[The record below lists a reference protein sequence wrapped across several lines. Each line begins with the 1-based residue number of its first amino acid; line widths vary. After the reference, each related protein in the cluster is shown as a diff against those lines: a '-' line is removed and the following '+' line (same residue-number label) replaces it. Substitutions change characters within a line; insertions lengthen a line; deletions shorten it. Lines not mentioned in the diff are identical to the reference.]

1 MVTDDI
7 YQLISEHQL
16 APAVKLLGEQMQSH
30 ARIPV
35 ELRDRY
41 YSAKR
46 VLETMLQYLESPIQD
61 PELVANYSYLLRT
74 LYEVT
79 DALRDSE
86 WLAQS
91 SNYEKQAKYYS
102 LLLDNGGLAMV
113 VEQLTLQSNLATV
126 DRPRYDELVKRLTMG
141 LLYTQEWSSEV
152 ASSLDQLDDYVQQ
165 AALTAVTL
173 ALLRSWHWGKLCWL
187 LAKLVETRGEQQTM
201 VRIRAVVGVLLVGE
215 IYNSRLALY
224 EEQLPYTLQQIGEA
238 ITLEEY
244 DMIWSHRLRMKYT
257 PQVVEYVQK
266 LFGRFNSPEF
276 QQRFQEIISSTG
288 DSSEPATFESVFG
301 DEEELLP
308 LVDDVQEGYEALKR
322 LVARGFDVNA
332 FATSSLLQGPFFDDE
347 AHWLVPF
354 DLQHSSLAAV
364 MAQFSNEYQLGED
377 QIMTLLRESI
387 FQQVDIDFYGSIF
400 RISQLPGQ
408 VLQGIS
414 QGVLAME
421 NVINRTPYV
430 RPQERRLLGAEEYTK
445 ALQGYICQLARI
457 YTFIGAKV
465 ATETPFEI
473 RFGKLNPFAQRQ
485 TEELYDKHLE
495 LLRAYCVQT
504 KEYAGE
510 QAAIQFQIMRTTEPE
525 ARAQLMYRLA
535 QTYYEEQKYMQAYF
549 VMQQVP
555 PHLLP
560 GETSPL
566 FIAQVLYR
574 MEQVGLAITLL
585 EKVRQQQSESDK
597 PSLAVLRRLGTLYMK
612 VRLYDKAL
620 PLLLQCEFEDEH
632 PDTLYPM
639 IAWCLLMTQRW
650 DEAKAYASRPVTSY
664 DQLDSDSLELG
675 YKELTPLLPALLTLI
690 GGDLHG
696 TLQAL
701 DKLLA
706 STEEPQQKKLL
717 SVYGECM
724 YDLQQLGVP
733 SHLLELIQTWLHQR
747 INTF

>member
-7 YQLISEHQL
+7 YQLISDHQI
-16 APAVKLLGEQMQSH
+16 AAAVKLLGEQMQSH
-30 ARIPV
+30 VRIPV
-35 ELRDRY
+35 EQRDRY
-41 YSAKR
+41 HSAKR
-46 VLETMLQYLESPIQD
+46 ILETMLQYLESPIQD
-61 PELVANYSYLLRT
+61 PELEANYSYLLRT

-91 SNYEKQAKYYS
+91 PQYEKQANYYS

-113 VEQLTLQSNLATV
+113 VEQLTLQSNLSTV

-141 LLYTQEWSSEV
+141 LLYTQEWSDEV
-152 ASSLDQLDDYVQQ
+152 ASSLDQLDDYIQQ

-173 ALLRSWHWGKLCWL
+173 ALLRTWHWGKLCWL
-187 LAKLVETRGEQQTM
+187 LAKLMETQGEQTM
-201 VRIRAVVGVLLVGE
+201 VRIRTIVGVLLVGE
-215 IYNSRLALY
+215 LYNSRLALY

-257 PQVVEYVQK
+257 SQVVEYVQK

-288 DSSEPATFESVFG
+288 DSTEPATFESVFG

-308 LVDDVQEGYEALKR
+308 LVDDVQDGYEALKR

-332 FATSSLLQGPFFDDE
+332 FATNSLLQGPFFEDE
-347 AHWLVPF
+347 THWLIPF

-421 NVINRTPYV
+421 NVINRTPYI
-430 RPQERRLLGAEEYTK
+430 RPQERRMLAADDYTK

-457 YTFIGAKV
+457 FAFIEAKV
-465 ATETPFEI
+465 AARTPFKML
-473 RFGKLNPFAQRQ
+473 FGQPNPFAQAQ
-485 TEELYDKHLE
+485 SEQLCDKHLD

-510 QAAIQFQIMRTTEPE
+510 QATIQVQLGRTSDPE

-549 VMQQVP
+549 VMQQIP
-555 PHLLP
+555 PQLLP
-560 GETSPL
+560 RDTSPL
-566 FIAQVLYR
+566 FIAQILYR
-574 MEQVGLAITLL
+574 MEQPMLAISLL
-585 EKVRQQQSESDK
+585 EQVRQQAESER
-597 PSLAVLRRLGTLYMK
+597 PSLAISRLLGVLYVKLRT
-612 VRLYDKAL
+612 YDKAL

-632 PDTLYPM
+632 PDTLYPL
-639 IAWCLLMTQRW
+639 IAWCLMMTQRW

-664 DQLDSDSLELG
+664 DQLDKDSLELH
-675 YKELTPLLPALLTLI
+675 YKEFVPLLPVLLTLI
-690 GGDLHG
+690 GGDLQG

-701 DKLLA
+701 GKLL
-706 STEEPQQKKLL
+706 STADEHQQKKLI
-717 SVYGECM
+717 SAYGECV
-724 YDLQQLGVP
+724 YDLMQLGVP
-733 SHLLELIQTWLHQR
+733 SHLLVLIHTWLHQR
-747 INTF
+747 VNTF

>member
-7 YQLISEHQL
+7 YQLISDHQI
-16 APAVKLLGEQMQSH
+16 AAAVKLLGEQMQSH
-30 ARIPV
+30 VRIPV
-35 ELRDRY
+35 EQRDRY
-41 YSAKR
+41 HSAKR
-46 VLETMLQYLESPIQD
+46 ILETMLQYLESPIQD
-61 PELVANYSYLLRT
+61 PELEANYSYLLRT

-91 SNYEKQAKYYS
+91 PQYEKQANYYS

-113 VEQLTLQSNLATV
+113 VEQLTLQSNLSTV

-141 LLYTQEWSSEV
+141 LLYTQEWSDEV
-152 ASSLDQLDDYVQQ
+152 ASSLDQLDDYIQQ

-173 ALLRSWHWGKLCWL
+173 ALLRTWHWGKLCWL
-187 LAKLVETRGEQQTM
+187 LAKLMETQGEQTM
-201 VRIRAVVGVLLVGE
+201 VRIRTVVGVLLVGE
-215 IYNSRLALY
+215 LYNSRLALY

-288 DSSEPATFESVFG
+288 DSTEPATFESVFG

-308 LVDDVQEGYEALKR
+308 LVDDVQDGYEALKR

-332 FATSSLLQGPFFDDE
+332 FATNSLLQGPFFEDE
-347 AHWLVPF
+347 THWLIPF

-377 QIMTLLRESI
+377 QIVTLLRESI

-421 NVINRTPYV
+421 NVINRTPYI
-430 RPQERRLLGAEEYTK
+430 RPQERRMLAADDYTK

-457 YTFIGAKV
+457 FAFIEAKV
-465 ATETPFEI
+465 AARTPFKML
-473 RFGKLNPFAQRQ
+473 FGQPNPFAQAQ
-485 TEELYDKHLE
+485 SEQLCDKHLD

-510 QAAIQFQIMRTTEPE
+510 QATIQVQLGRTSDPE

-549 VMQQVP
+549 VMQQIP
-555 PHLLP
+555 PQLLP
-560 GETSPL
+560 RDTSPL
-566 FIAQVLYR
+566 FIAQILYR
-574 MEQVGLAITLL
+574 MEQPMLAISLL
-585 EKVRQQQSESDK
+585 EQVRQQAEPER
-597 PSLAVLRRLGTLYMK
+597 PSLAISRLLGVLYVKLRT
-612 VRLYDKAL
+612 YDKAL

-632 PDTLYPM
+632 PDTLYPL
-639 IAWCLLMTQRW
+639 IAWCLMMTQRW

-664 DQLDSDSLELG
+664 DQLDKDSLELH
-675 YKELTPLLPALLTLI
+675 YKEFVPLLPVLLTLI
-690 GGDLHG
+690 GGDLQG

-701 DKLLA
+701 GKLLA
-706 STEEPQQKKLL
+706 TADEQQKKLI
-717 SVYGECM
+717 SAYGECV
-724 YDLQQLGVP
+724 YDLMQLGVP
-733 SHLLELIQTWLHQR
+733 SHLLVLIHTWLHQR

>member
-7 YQLISEHQL
+7 YRLISEHQI
-16 APAVKLLGEQMQSH
+16 AQAVKLLGEQMQSH
-30 ARIPV
+30 VRIPV
-35 ELRDRY
+35 EQRDRY
-41 YSAKR
+41 HSAKR
-46 VLETMLQYLESPIQD
+46 ILETMLQYLESPIQD
-61 PELVANYSYLLRT
+61 PELATNYSYLLRT

-79 DALRDSE
+79 DALRDTE
-86 WLAQS
+86 WVAQS
-91 SNYEKQAKYYS
+91 PQYEKQSNYYA

-141 LLYTQEWSSEV
+141 LLYTQEWSDEV
-152 ASSLDQLDDYVQQ
+152 ASALDQLDDYIQQ

-187 LAKLVETRGEQQTM
+187 LAKLMETRGEQTM

-215 IYNSRLALY
+215 LYSSRLALY
-224 EEQLPYTLQQIGEA
+224 EEQLPYKPQQIGEA

-288 DSSEPATFESVFG
+288 DSEEPATFESVFG

-308 LVDDVQEGYEALKR
+308 LVGDVQEGYEALKR

-332 FATSSLLQGPFFDDE
+332 FATSSLLQGPFFEDE

-354 DLQHSSLAAV
+354 DLQHSSLGAV
-364 MAQFSNEYQLGED
+364 MAQFSNEYQIGED

-421 NVINRTPYV
+421 NVINRTPYI
-430 RPQERRLLGAEEYTK
+430 RPQERRTLEADDYTK

-457 YTFIGAKV
+457 FTFIEAKV
-465 ATETPFEI
+465 AAKTPFMMH
-473 RFGKLNPFAQRQ
+473 FGQPNPFAQAQ
-485 TEELYDKHLE
+485 SEQLCDKHLD

-510 QAAIQFQIMRTTEPE
+510 QAAIQFQLGRTSEPE

-549 VMQQVP
+549 VMQQIP
-555 PHLLP
+555 PQLLS
-560 GETSPL
+560 GDTSPL
-566 FIAQVLYR
+566 FIAQILYR
-574 MEQVGLAITLL
+574 MEQPMLAISLL
-585 EKVRQQQSESDK
+585 EQVRQQADPER
-597 PSLAVLRRLGTLYMK
+597 PSLAISRLLGVLYVKLRI
-612 VRLYDKAL
+612 YDKAL

-632 PDTLYPM
+632 PDTLYPL
-639 IAWCLLMTQRW
+639 IAWCLMMTQRW
-650 DEAKAYASRPVTSY
+650 EEAKAYASRSVTSY
-664 DQLDSDSLELG
+664 DQLGKDSLELQ
-675 YKELTPLLPALLTLI
+675 YKEFVPLLPALFTLV
-690 GGDLHG
+690 GGDLQG

-701 DKLLA
+701 GKLLA
-706 STEEPQQKKLL
+706 SADEQQQKRFI
-717 SVYGECM
+717 SAYGECM
-724 YDLQQLGVP
+724 YDLRQLGIP
-733 SHLLELIQTWLHQR
+733 SHLLELIQTWIHQR

>member
-7 YQLISEHQL
+7 YQLISEHQI
-16 APAVKLLGEQMQSH
+16 AQAVKLLGEQMQSH
-30 ARIPV
+30 VRIPV
-35 ELRDRY
+35 EQRDRY
-41 YSAKR
+41 HSAKR
-46 VLETMLQYLESPIQD
+46 ILETMLQYLESPIQD
-61 PELVANYSYLLRT
+61 PELATNYSYLLRT

-79 DALRDSE
+79 DALRDTE
-86 WLAQS
+86 WVAQS
-91 SNYEKQAKYYS
+91 PQYEKQSNYYA

-141 LLYTQEWSSEV
+141 LLYTQEWSDEV
-152 ASSLDQLDDYVQQ
+152 ATSLDQLDDYIQQ

-187 LAKLVETRGEQQTM
+187 LAKLMETRGEQTM

-215 IYNSRLALY
+215 LYSSRLALY
-224 EEQLPYTLQQIGEA
+224 EEQLPYKPQQVGEA

-288 DSSEPATFESVFG
+288 DSEEPATFESVFG

-308 LVDDVQEGYEALKR
+308 LVGDVQEGYEALKR

-332 FATSSLLQGPFFDDE
+332 FATSSLLQGPFFEDE

-354 DLQHSSLAAV
+354 DLQHSSLGAV

-421 NVINRTPYV
+421 NVINRTPYI
-430 RPQERRLLGAEEYTK
+430 RPQERRTLEAEDYTK

-457 YTFIGAKV
+457 FTFIEAKV
-465 ATETPFEI
+465 AAKTPFMMH
-473 RFGKLNPFAQRQ
+473 FGQPNPFAQAQ
-485 TEELYDKHLE
+485 SEQLCDKHLD

-510 QAAIQFQIMRTTEPE
+510 QAAIQFQLGRTSEPE

-549 VMQQVP
+549 VMQQIP
-555 PHLLP
+555 PQLLS
-560 GETSPL
+560 GDTSPL
-566 FIAQVLYR
+566 FIAQILYR
-574 MEQVGLAITLL
+574 MEQPMLAISLL
-585 EKVRQQQSESDK
+585 EQVRQQADPEK
-597 PSLAVLRRLGTLYMK
+597 PSLAISRLLGVLYVKLRI
-612 VRLYDKAL
+612 YDKAL

-632 PDTLYPM
+632 PDTLYPL
-639 IAWCLLMTQRW
+639 IAWCLMMTQRW
-650 DEAKAYASRPVTSY
+650 EEAKAYASRPVTSY
-664 DQLDSDSLELG
+664 DQLGKDSLELQ
-675 YKELTPLLPALLTLI
+675 YKEFVPLLPALFTLV
-690 GGDLHG
+690 GGDLQG

-701 DKLLA
+701 GKLLA
-706 STEEPQQKKLL
+706 SADEQQQMRFI
-717 SVYGECM
+717 SAYGECM
-724 YDLQQLGVP
+724 YDLRQLGVP

>member
-7 YQLISEHQL
+7 YRLISEHQI
-16 APAVKLLGEQMQSH
+16 AQAVKLLGEQMQSH
-30 ARIPV
+30 VRIPV
-35 ELRDRY
+35 EQRDRY
-41 YSAKR
+41 HSAKR
-46 VLETMLQYLESPIQD
+46 ILETMLQYLESPIQD
-61 PELVANYSYLLRT
+61 PELATNYSYLLRT

-79 DALRDSE
+79 DALRDTE
-86 WLAQS
+86 WVAQS
-91 SNYEKQAKYYS
+91 PQYEKQSNYYA

-126 DRPRYDELVKRLTMG
+126 DRSRYDELVKRLTMG
-141 LLYTQEWSSEV
+141 LLYTQEWSDEV
-152 ASSLDQLDDYVQQ
+152 ATALDQLDDYIQQ

-187 LAKLVETRGEQQTM
+187 LAKLMETRGEQTM
-201 VRIRAVVGVLLVGE
+201 VRIRSVVGVLLVGE
-215 IYNSRLALY
+215 LYSSRLALY
-224 EEQLPYTLQQIGEA
+224 EEQLPYKPQQIGEA

-288 DSSEPATFESVFG
+288 DSTEPATFESVFG

-308 LVDDVQEGYEALKR
+308 LVGDVQEGYEALKR

-332 FATSSLLQGPFFDDE
+332 FATSSLLQGPFFEDE
-347 AHWLVPF
+347 THWLVPF
-354 DLQHSSLAAV
+354 DLQLSSLGAV

-421 NVINRTPYV
+421 NVINRTPYI
-430 RPQERRLLGAEEYTK
+430 RPQERRTLEADDYTK

-457 YTFIGAKV
+457 FTFIEAKV
-465 ATETPFEI
+465 AAKTPFMMH
-473 RFGKLNPFAQRQ
+473 FGQPNPFAQAQ
-485 TEELYDKHLE
+485 SEQLCDKHLD

-510 QAAIQFQIMRTTEPE
+510 QAAIQFQLGRTSEPE

-549 VMQQVP
+549 VMQQIP
-555 PHLLP
+555 PQLLS
-560 GETSPL
+560 GDTSPL
-566 FIAQVLYR
+566 FIAQILYR
-574 MEQVGLAITLL
+574 MEQPMLAISLL
-585 EKVRQQQSESDK
+585 EQVRQQADPER
-597 PSLAVLRRLGTLYMK
+597 PSLAISRLLGVLYVKLRI
-612 VRLYDKAL
+612 YDKAL

-632 PDTLYPM
+632 PDTLYPL
-639 IAWCLLMTQRW
+639 IAWCLMMTQRW
-650 DEAKAYASRPVTSY
+650 EEAKAYASRSVTSY
-664 DQLDSDSLELG
+664 DQLGKDSLELQ
-675 YKELTPLLPALLTLI
+675 YKEFVPLLPALFTLV
-690 GGDLHG
+690 GGDLQG

-701 DKLLA
+701 GKLLA
-706 STEEPQQKKLL
+706 SADEQQQRRFI
-717 SVYGECM
+717 SAYGECM
-724 YDLQQLGVP
+724 YDLRQLGVP

>member
-7 YQLISEHQL
+7 YQLISDHQI
-16 APAVKLLGEQMQSH
+16 AAAVKLLGEQMQSH
-30 ARIPV
+30 VRIPV
-35 ELRDRY
+35 EQRDRY
-41 YSAKR
+41 HSAKR
-46 VLETMLQYLESPIQD
+46 ILETMLQYLESPIQD
-61 PELVANYSYLLRT
+61 PELEANYSYLLRT

-91 SNYEKQAKYYS
+91 PQYEKQANYYS

-113 VEQLTLQSNLATV
+113 VEQLTLQSNLSTV

-141 LLYTQEWSSEV
+141 LLYTQEWSDEV
-152 ASSLDQLDDYVQQ
+152 ASSLDQLDDYIQQ

-173 ALLRSWHWGKLCWL
+173 ALLRTWHWGKLCWL
-187 LAKLVETRGEQQTM
+187 LAKLMETRGEQTM

-215 IYNSRLALY
+215 LYNSRLALY

-244 DMIWSHRLRMKYT
+244 DMSWSHRLRMKYT

-288 DSSEPATFESVFG
+288 DSTEPATFESVFG

-308 LVDDVQEGYEALKR
+308 LVDDVQDGYEALKR

-332 FATSSLLQGPFFDDE
+332 FATNSLLQGPFFEDE
-347 AHWLVPF
+347 THWLIPF

-421 NVINRTPYV
+421 NVINRTPYI
-430 RPQERRLLGAEEYTK
+430 RPQERRMLAADDYTK

-457 YTFIGAKV
+457 FAFIEAKV
-465 ATETPFEI
+465 AARTPFKML
-473 RFGKLNPFAQRQ
+473 FGQPNPFAQAQ
-485 TEELYDKHLE
+485 SEQLCDKHLD

-510 QAAIQFQIMRTTEPE
+510 QATIQVQLGRTSDPE

-549 VMQQVP
+549 VMQQIP
-555 PHLLP
+555 PQLLP
-560 GETSPL
+560 RDTSPL
-566 FIAQVLYR
+566 FIAQILYR
-574 MEQVGLAITLL
+574 MEQPMLATSLL
-585 EKVRQQQSESDK
+585 EQVRQQAEPEK
-597 PSLAVLRRLGTLYMK
+597 PSLAILRLLGVLYVKLRT
-612 VRLYDKAL
+612 YDKAL

-632 PDTLYPM
+632 PDTLYPL
-639 IAWCLLMTQRW
+639 IAWCLMMTQRW

-664 DQLDSDSLELG
+664 DQLDKDSLELH
-675 YKELTPLLPALLTLI
+675 YKEFVPLLPVLLTLI
-690 GGDLHG
+690 GGDLQG

-701 DKLLA
+701 GKLL
-706 STEEPQQKKLL
+706 STADEHQQKKLI
-717 SVYGECM
+717 SAYGECV
-724 YDLQQLGVP
+724 YDLMQLGVP
-733 SHLLELIQTWLHQR
+733 SHLLVLIHTWLHQR

>member
-7 YQLISEHQL
+7 YWLISEHQI
-16 APAVKLLGEQMQSH
+16 AQAVKLLGEQMQSH
-30 ARIPV
+30 VRIPV
-35 ELRDRY
+35 EQRDRY
-41 YSAKR
+41 HSAKR
-46 VLETMLQYLESPIQD
+46 ILETMLQYLESPIQD
-61 PELVANYSYLLRT
+61 PELVTNYSYLLRT

-79 DALRDSE
+79 DVLRDTE
-86 WLAQS
+86 WVAQS
-91 SNYEKQAKYYS
+91 PQYEKQSNYYA

-141 LLYTQEWSSEV
+141 LLYTQEWSDEV
-152 ASSLDQLDDYVQQ
+152 ATALDQLDDYIQQ

-187 LAKLVETRGEQQTM
+187 LAKLMETRGEQTM

-215 IYNSRLALY
+215 LYSSRLALY
-224 EEQLPYTLQQIGEA
+224 EEQLPYKPQQIGEA

-288 DSSEPATFESVFG
+288 DSEEPATFESVFG

-308 LVDDVQEGYEALKR
+308 LVGDVQEGYEALKR

-332 FATSSLLQGPFFDDE
+332 FATSSLLQGPFFEDE

-354 DLQHSSLAAV
+354 DLQHSSLGAV

-421 NVINRTPYV
+421 NVINRTPYI
-430 RPQERRLLGAEEYTK
+430 RPQERRTLEADDYTK

-457 YTFIGAKV
+457 FTFIEAKV
-465 ATETPFEI
+465 AAKTPFMMH
-473 RFGKLNPFAQRQ
+473 FGQPNPFAQAQ
-485 TEELYDKHLE
+485 SEQLCDKHLD

-510 QAAIQFQIMRTTEPE
+510 QAAIQFQLGRTSEPE

-549 VMQQVP
+549 VMQQIP
-555 PHLLP
+555 PQLLS
-560 GETSPL
+560 GDTSPL
-566 FIAQVLYR
+566 FIAQILYR
-574 MEQVGLAITLL
+574 MEQPMLAISLL
-585 EKVRQQQSESDK
+585 EQVRQQADPEK
-597 PSLAVLRRLGTLYMK
+597 PSLAISRLLGVLYVKLRI
-612 VRLYDKAL
+612 YDKAL

-632 PDTLYPM
+632 PDTLYPL
-639 IAWCLLMTQRW
+639 IAWCLMMTQRW
-650 DEAKAYASRPVTSY
+650 EEAKAYASRSVTSY
-664 DQLDSDSLELG
+664 DQLGKDSLELQ
-675 YKELTPLLPALLTLI
+675 YKEFVPLLPALFTLV
-690 GGDLHG
+690 GGDLQG

-701 DKLLA
+701 GKLLA
-706 STEEPQQKKLL
+706 SADEQQQKRFI
-717 SVYGECM
+717 SAYGECM
-724 YDLQQLGVP
+724 YDLRQLGVP

>member
-7 YQLISEHQL
+7 YQLISEHQI
-16 APAVKLLGEQMQSH
+16 AQAVKLLGEQMQSH
-30 ARIPV
+30 VRIPV
-35 ELRDRY
+35 EQRDRY
-41 YSAKR
+41 HSAKR
-46 VLETMLQYLESPIQD
+46 ILETMLQYLESPIQD

-79 DALRDSE
+79 DALRDTE
-86 WLAQS
+86 WVAQS
-91 SNYEKQAKYYS
+91 PQYEKQSNYYA

-141 LLYTQEWSSEV
+141 LLYTQEWSDEV
-152 ASSLDQLDDYVQQ
+152 ATSLDQLDDYIQQ

-187 LAKLVETRGEQQTM
+187 LAKLMETRGEQTM
-201 VRIRAVVGVLLVGE
+201 VRIRAVVGVLLVSE
-215 IYNSRLALY
+215 LYSSRLALY
-224 EEQLPYTLQQIGEA
+224 EEQLPYKPQQIGEA

-288 DSSEPATFESVFG
+288 DSEEPATFESVFG

-308 LVDDVQEGYEALKR
+308 LVGDVQEGYEALKR

-332 FATSSLLQGPFFDDE
+332 FATSSLLQGPFFEDE

-354 DLQHSSLAAV
+354 DLQHSSLGAV

-421 NVINRTPYV
+421 NVINRTPYI
-430 RPQERRLLGAEEYTK
+430 RPQERRTLEAEDYTK

-457 YTFIGAKV
+457 FTFIEAKV
-465 ATETPFEI
+465 AAKTPFMMH
-473 RFGKLNPFAQRQ
+473 FGQPNPFAQAQ
-485 TEELYDKHLE
+485 SEQLCDKHLD

-510 QAAIQFQIMRTTEPE
+510 QAAIQFQLGRTSEPE

-549 VMQQVP
+549 VMQQIP
-555 PHLLP
+555 PQLLS
-560 GETSPL
+560 GDTSPL
-566 FIAQVLYR
+566 FIAQILYR
-574 MEQVGLAITLL
+574 MEQPMLAISLL
-585 EKVRQQQSESDK
+585 EQVRQQADPEQ
-597 PSLAVLRRLGTLYMK
+597 PSLAISRLLGVLYVKLRI
-612 VRLYDKAL
+612 YDKAL

-632 PDTLYPM
+632 PDTLYPL
-639 IAWCLLMTQRW
+639 IAWCLMMTQRW
-650 DEAKAYASRPVTSY
+650 EEAKAYASRSVTSY
-664 DQLDSDSLELG
+664 DQLGKDSLELQ
-675 YKELTPLLPALLTLI
+675 YKEFVPLLPALFTLV
-690 GGDLHG
+690 GGDLQG

-701 DKLLA
+701 GKLLA
-706 STEEPQQKKLL
+706 SADEQQQKRFI
-717 SVYGECM
+717 SAYGECM
-724 YDLQQLGVP
+724 YDLRQLGVP

>member
-7 YQLISEHQL
+7 YQLISDHQI
-16 APAVKLLGEQMQSH
+16 AAAVKLLGEQMQSH
-30 ARIPV
+30 VRIPV
-35 ELRDRY
+35 EQRDRY
-41 YSAKR
+41 HSAKR
-46 VLETMLQYLESPIQD
+46 ILETMLQYLESPIQD
-61 PELVANYSYLLRT
+61 PELEANYSYLLRT

-91 SNYEKQAKYYS
+91 PQYEKQANYYS

-113 VEQLTLQSNLATV
+113 VEQLTLQSNLSTV

-141 LLYTQEWSSEV
+141 LLYTQEWSDEV
-152 ASSLDQLDDYVQQ
+152 ATALDQLDDYIQQ

-187 LAKLVETRGEQQTM
+187 LAKLMETRGEQTM

-215 IYNSRLALY
+215 LYSSRLALY
-224 EEQLPYTLQQIGEA
+224 EEQLPYRPQQIGEA

-288 DSSEPATFESVFG
+288 DSTEPATFESVFG

-308 LVDDVQEGYEALKR
+308 LVDDVQDGYEALKR

-332 FATSSLLQGPFFDDE
+332 FATNSLLQGPFFEDE
-347 AHWLVPF
+347 THWLIPF

-421 NVINRTPYV
+421 NVINRTPYI
-430 RPQERRLLGAEEYTK
+430 RPQERRMLVADDYTK

-457 YTFIGAKV
+457 FAFIEAKV
-465 ATETPFEI
+465 AARTPFKML
-473 RFGKLNPFAQRQ
+473 FGQPNPFAQVQ
-485 TEELYDKHLE
+485 SEKLCDKHLD

-510 QAAIQFQIMRTTEPE
+510 QATIQMQLGRTSDPE

-549 VMQQVP
+549 VMQQIP
-555 PHLLP
+555 PQLLS
-560 GETSPL
+560 GDTSPL
-566 FIAQVLYR
+566 FIAQILYR
-574 MEQVGLAITLL
+574 MEQPMLATSLL
-585 EKVRQQQSESDK
+585 EQVRQQAEPEK
-597 PSLAVLRRLGTLYMK
+597 PSLAILRLLGVLYVKLRT
-612 VRLYDKAL
+612 YDKAL

-632 PDTLYPM
+632 PDTLYPL
-639 IAWCLLMTQRW
+639 IAWCLMMTQRW

-664 DQLDSDSLELG
+664 DQLDKDSLELH
-675 YKELTPLLPALLTLI
+675 YKEFVPLLPVLLTLI
-690 GGDLHG
+690 GGDLQG

-701 DKLLA
+701 GKLLA
-706 STEEPQQKKLL
+706 TADEQQQKKLI
-717 SVYGECM
+717 SAYGECV
-724 YDLQQLGVP
+724 YDLMQLGVP
-733 SHLLELIQTWLHQR
+733 SHLLVLIHTWLHQR

>member
-7 YQLISEHQL
+7 YQLISDHQI
-16 APAVKLLGEQMQSH
+16 AAAVKLLGEQMQSQV
-30 ARIPV
+30 RIPV
-35 ELRDRY
+35 EQRDRY
-41 YSAKR
+41 HSAKR
-46 VLETMLQYLESPIQD
+46 ILETMLQYLESPIQD
-61 PELVANYSYLLRT
+61 PELEANYSYLLRT

-79 DALRDSE
+79 DALRDTE

-91 SNYEKQAKYYS
+91 PQYEKQANYYS

-126 DRPRYDELVKRLTMG
+126 DRPRYDDLVKRLTMG
-141 LLYTQEWSSEV
+141 LLYTQEWSDEV

-165 AALTAVTL
+165 ATLTAVTL

-187 LAKLVETRGEQQTM
+187 LDMLMKTQGEQTM

-215 IYNSRLALY
+215 IYHSRLLLY

-288 DSSEPATFESVFG
+288 DSEGPATFESVFG

-308 LVDDVQEGYEALKR
+308 LVDDVQDGYEALKR

-332 FATSSLLQGPFFDDE
+332 FATSSLLQGPFFEDE
-347 AHWLVPF
+347 AHWLIPF

-400 RISQLPGQ
+400 RISQLPDQ

-421 NVINRTPYV
+421 NVINRTPYI
-430 RPQERRLLGAEEYTK
+430 RPQERRLLEAEEYTK

-457 YTFIGAKV
+457 FAFIESKV
-465 ATETPFEI
+465 AARTPFI
-473 RFGKLNPFAQRQ
+473 MLFGKPNPFAQAQ
-485 TEELYDKHLE
+485 SEKLCDKHLD

-510 QAAIQFQIMRTTEPE
+510 QTTIQLQLERTSDPE

-535 QTYYEEQKYMQAYF
+535 QTYYEEEKYMQAYF
-549 VMQQVP
+549 VMQQIP
-555 PHLLP
+555 PQLLS
-560 GETSPL
+560 GDTSPL
-566 FIAQVLYR
+566 FIAQILYR
-574 MEQVGLAITLL
+574 MEQPMLAISLL
-585 EKVRQQQSESDK
+585 EQVRQQAEPEK
-597 PSLAVLRRLGTLYMK
+597 PSLAILRLLGVLYVKLRMYN
-612 VRLYDKAL
+612 KAL
-620 PLLLQCEFEDEH
+620 PLLLQCEFEDDQH
-632 PDTLYPM
+632 PDTLYPL
-639 IAWCLLMTQRW
+639 IAWCLMMLQRW

-664 DQLDSDSLELG
+664 DQLDKDSLELQ
-675 YKELTPLLPALLTLI
+675 YKEFAPLLPALLTLI
-690 GGDLHG
+690 GGDLQG

-701 DKLLA
+701 DKLLSSA
-706 STEEPQQKKLL
+706 DEQQQKWLI
-717 SVYGECM
+717 STYGQCV

-733 SHLLELIQTWLHQR
+733 SHLLVLIHTWLHQR

>member
-7 YQLISEHQL
+7 YQLISDHQI
-16 APAVKLLGEQMQSH
+16 AAAVKLLGEQMQSH
-30 ARIPV
+30 VRIPV
-35 ELRDRY
+35 EQRDRY
-41 YSAKR
+41 HSAKR
-46 VLETMLQYLESPIQD
+46 ILETMLQYLESPIQD
-61 PELVANYSYLLRT
+61 PELEANYSYLLRT

-91 SNYEKQAKYYS
+91 PQYEKQANYYS

-113 VEQLTLQSNLATV
+113 VEQLTLQSNLSTV

-141 LLYTQEWSSEV
+141 LLYTQEWSDEV
-152 ASSLDQLDDYVQQ
+152 ASSLDQLDDYIQQ
-165 AALTAVTL
+165 ASLTAVTL
-173 ALLRSWHWGKLCWL
+173 ALLRTWHWGKLCWL
-187 LAKLVETRGEQQTM
+187 LAKLMETQGEQTM
-201 VRIRAVVGVLLVGE
+201 VRIRTVVGVLLVGE
-215 IYNSRLALY
+215 LYNSRLALY

-288 DSSEPATFESVFG
+288 DSTEPATFESVFG

-308 LVDDVQEGYEALKR
+308 LVDDVQDGYEALKR

-332 FATSSLLQGPFFDDE
+332 FATNSLLQGPFFEDE
-347 AHWLVPF
+347 THWLIPF

-421 NVINRTPYV
+421 NVINRTPYI
-430 RPQERRLLGAEEYTK
+430 RPQERRMLAADDYTK

-457 YTFIGAKV
+457 FAFIEAKV
-465 ATETPFEI
+465 AARTPFKML
-473 RFGKLNPFAQRQ
+473 FGQPNPFAQAQ
-485 TEELYDKHLE
+485 SEQLCDKHLD

-510 QAAIQFQIMRTTEPE
+510 QATIQVQLGRTSDPE

-549 VMQQVP
+549 VMQQIP
-555 PHLLP
+555 PQLLP
-560 GETSPL
+560 RDTSPL
-566 FIAQVLYR
+566 FIAQILYR
-574 MEQVGLAITLL
+574 MEQPMLAISLL
-585 EKVRQQQSESDK
+585 EQVRQQAEPER
-597 PSLAVLRRLGTLYMK
+597 PSLAISRLLGVLYVKLRT
-612 VRLYDKAL
+612 YDKAL

-632 PDTLYPM
+632 PDTLYPL
-639 IAWCLLMTQRW
+639 IAWCLMMTQRW

-664 DQLDSDSLELG
+664 DQLDKDSLELH
-675 YKELTPLLPALLTLI
+675 YKEFVPLLPVLLTLI
-690 GGDLHG
+690 GGDLQG

-701 DKLLA
+701 GKLLA
-706 STEEPQQKKLL
+706 TADEQQQKKLI
-717 SVYGECM
+717 SAYGECV
-724 YDLQQLGVP
+724 YDLMQLGVP
-733 SHLLELIQTWLHQR
+733 SHLLVLIHTWLHQR

>member
-7 YQLISEHQL
+7 YRLISEHQI
-16 APAVKLLGEQMQSH
+16 AQAVKLLGEQMQSH
-30 ARIPV
+30 VRIPV
-35 ELRDRY
+35 EQRDRY
-41 YSAKR
+41 HSAKR
-46 VLETMLQYLESPIQD
+46 ILETMLQYLESPIQD
-61 PELVANYSYLLRT
+61 PELVTNYSYLLRT

-79 DALRDSE
+79 DALRDTE
-86 WLAQS
+86 WVAQS
-91 SNYEKQAKYYS
+91 PQYEKQSNYYA

-141 LLYTQEWSSEV
+141 LLYTQEWSDEV
-152 ASSLDQLDDYVQQ
+152 ATALDQLDDYIQQ

-187 LAKLVETRGEQQTM
+187 LAKLMETRGEQTM

-215 IYNSRLALY
+215 LYSSRLALY
-224 EEQLPYTLQQIGEA
+224 EEQLPYKPQQIGEA

-288 DSSEPATFESVFG
+288 DSEEPATFESVFG

-308 LVDDVQEGYEALKR
+308 LVGDVQEGYEALKR

-332 FATSSLLQGPFFDDE
+332 FATSSLLQGPFFEDE

-354 DLQHSSLAAV
+354 DLQHSSLGAV

-421 NVINRTPYV
+421 NVINRTPYI
-430 RPQERRLLGAEEYTK
+430 RPQERRTLEADDYTK

-457 YTFIGAKV
+457 FTFIEAKV
-465 ATETPFEI
+465 AAKTPFMMH
-473 RFGKLNPFAQRQ
+473 FGQPNPFAQAQ
-485 TEELYDKHLE
+485 SEQLCDKHLD

-510 QAAIQFQIMRTTEPE
+510 QAAIQFQLGRTSEPE

-549 VMQQVP
+549 VMQQIP
-555 PHLLP
+555 PQLLS
-560 GETSPL
+560 GDTSPL
-566 FIAQVLYR
+566 FIAQILYR
-574 MEQVGLAITLL
+574 MEQPMLAISLL
-585 EKVRQQQSESDK
+585 EQVRQQADPEK
-597 PSLAVLRRLGTLYMK
+597 PSLAISRLLGVLYVKLRI
-612 VRLYDKAL
+612 YDKAL

-632 PDTLYPM
+632 PDTLYPL
-639 IAWCLLMTQRW
+639 IAWCLMMTQRW
-650 DEAKAYASRPVTSY
+650 EEAKAYANRSVTSY
-664 DQLDSDSLELG
+664 DQLGKDSLGLQ
-675 YKELTPLLPALLTLI
+675 YKEFVPLLPALFTLV
-690 GGDLHG
+690 GGDLQG

-701 DKLLA
+701 GKLLA
-706 STEEPQQKKLL
+706 SADEQQQKRFI
-717 SVYGECM
+717 SAYGECM
-724 YDLQQLGVP
+724 YDLRQLGVP

>member
-7 YQLISEHQL
+7 YQLISDHQI
-16 APAVKLLGEQMQSH
+16 AAAVKLLGEQMQSH
-30 ARIPV
+30 VRIPV
-35 ELRDRY
+35 EQRDRY
-41 YSAKR
+41 HSAKR
-46 VLETMLQYLESPIQD
+46 ILETMLQYLESPIQD
-61 PELVANYSYLLRT
+61 PELEANYSYLLRT

-91 SNYEKQAKYYS
+91 PQYEKQANYYS

-113 VEQLTLQSNLATV
+113 VEQLTLQSNLSTV

-141 LLYTQEWSSEV
+141 LLYTQEWSDEV
-152 ASSLDQLDDYVQQ
+152 ASSLDQLDDYIQQ

-173 ALLRSWHWGKLCWL
+173 ALLRTWHWGKLCWL
-187 LAKLVETRGEQQTM
+187 LAKLMETQGEQTM
-201 VRIRAVVGVLLVGE
+201 VRIRTIVGVLLVGE
-215 IYNSRLALY
+215 LYNSRLALY

-288 DSSEPATFESVFG
+288 DSTEPATFESVFG

-308 LVDDVQEGYEALKR
+308 LVDDVQDGYEALKR

-332 FATSSLLQGPFFDDE
+332 FATNSLLQGPFFEDE
-347 AHWLVPF
+347 THWLIPF

-421 NVINRTPYV
+421 NVINRTPYI
-430 RPQERRLLGAEEYTK
+430 RPQERRMLAADDYTK

-457 YTFIGAKV
+457 FAFIEAKV
-465 ATETPFEI
+465 AARTPFKML
-473 RFGKLNPFAQRQ
+473 FGQPNPFAQAQ
-485 TEELYDKHLE
+485 SEQLCDKHLD

-510 QAAIQFQIMRTTEPE
+510 QATIQVQLGRTSDPE

-549 VMQQVP
+549 VMQQIP
-555 PHLLP
+555 PQLLP
-560 GETSPL
+560 RDTSPL
-566 FIAQVLYR
+566 FIAQILYR
-574 MEQVGLAITLL
+574 MEQPMLAISLL
-585 EKVRQQQSESDK
+585 EQVRQQAEPER
-597 PSLAVLRRLGTLYMK
+597 PSLAISRLLGVLYVKLRT
-612 VRLYDKAL
+612 YDKAL

-632 PDTLYPM
+632 PDTLYPL
-639 IAWCLLMTQRW
+639 IAWCLMMTQRW
-650 DEAKAYASRPVTSY
+650 DEAKAYSSRPVTSY
-664 DQLDSDSLELG
+664 DQLDKDSLELH
-675 YKELTPLLPALLTLI
+675 YKEFVPLLPVLLTLI
-690 GGDLHG
+690 GGDLQG

-701 DKLLA
+701 GKLLA
-706 STEEPQQKKLL
+706 TADEQQQKKLI
-717 SVYGECM
+717 SAYGECV
-724 YDLQQLGVP
+724 YDLMQLGVP
-733 SHLLELIQTWLHQR
+733 SHLLVLIHTWLHQR

>member
-7 YQLISEHQL
+7 YRLISEHQI
-16 APAVKLLGEQMQSH
+16 AQAVKLLGEQMQSH
-30 ARIPV
+30 VRIPV
-35 ELRDRY
+35 EQRDRY
-41 YSAKR
+41 HSAKR
-46 VLETMLQYLESPIQD
+46 ILETMLQYLESPIQD
-61 PELVANYSYLLRT
+61 PELVTNYSYLLRT

-79 DALRDSE
+79 DALRDTE
-86 WLAQS
+86 WVAQS
-91 SNYEKQAKYYS
+91 PQYEKQSNYYA

-126 DRPRYDELVKRLTMG
+126 DRSRYDELVKRLTMG
-141 LLYTQEWSSEV
+141 LLYTQEWSDEV
-152 ASSLDQLDDYVQQ
+152 ATSLDQLDDYIQQ

-187 LAKLVETRGEQQTM
+187 LAKLMETRGEQTM
-201 VRIRAVVGVLLVGE
+201 VRIRAVVGVLLVSE
-215 IYNSRLALY
+215 LYSSRLALY
-224 EEQLPYTLQQIGEA
+224 EEQLPYKPQQIGEA

-288 DSSEPATFESVFG
+288 DSEEPATFESVFG

-308 LVDDVQEGYEALKR
+308 LVGDVQEGYEALKR

-332 FATSSLLQGPFFDDE
+332 FATSSLLQGPFFEDE

-354 DLQHSSLAAV
+354 DLQHSSLGAV

-421 NVINRTPYV
+421 NVINRTPYI
-430 RPQERRLLGAEEYTK
+430 RPQERRTLEADDYTK

-457 YTFIGAKV
+457 FTFIEAKV
-465 ATETPFEI
+465 AAKTPFMMH
-473 RFGKLNPFAQRQ
+473 FGQPNPFAQEQ
-485 TEELYDKHLE
+485 SEQLCDKHLD

-510 QAAIQFQIMRTTEPE
+510 QAAIQFQLGRTSEPE

-549 VMQQVP
+549 VMQQIP
-555 PHLLP
+555 PQLLS
-560 GETSPL
+560 GDTSPL
-566 FIAQVLYR
+566 FIAQILYR
-574 MEQVGLAITLL
+574 MEQPMLAISLL
-585 EKVRQQQSESDK
+585 EQVRQQADPEK
-597 PSLAVLRRLGTLYMK
+597 PSLAISRLLGVLYVKLRI
-612 VRLYDKAL
+612 YDKAL

-632 PDTLYPM
+632 PDTLYPL
-639 IAWCLLMTQRW
+639 IAWCLMMTQRW
-650 DEAKAYASRPVTSY
+650 EEAKAYASRPVTSY
-664 DQLDSDSLELG
+664 DQLGKDSLELQ
-675 YKELTPLLPALLTLI
+675 YKEFVPLLPALFTLV
-690 GGDLHG
+690 GGDLQG

-701 DKLLA
+701 GKLLA
-706 STEEPQQKKLL
+706 SADAQQQKRFI
-717 SVYGECM
+717 SAYGECM
-724 YDLQQLGVP
+724 YDLRQLGVP

>member
-7 YQLISEHQL
+7 YRLISEHQI
-16 APAVKLLGEQMQSH
+16 AQAVKLLGEQMQSH
-30 ARIPV
+30 VRIPV
-35 ELRDRY
+35 EQRDRY
-41 YSAKR
+41 HSAKR
-46 VLETMLQYLESPIQD
+46 ILETMLQYLESPIQD
-61 PELVANYSYLLRT
+61 PELVTNYSYLLRT

-79 DALRDSE
+79 DALRDTE
-86 WLAQS
+86 WVAQS
-91 SNYEKQAKYYS
+91 PQYEKQSNYYA

-141 LLYTQEWSSEV
+141 LLYTQEWSDEV
-152 ASSLDQLDDYVQQ
+152 ATALDQLDDYIQQ

-187 LAKLVETRGEQQTM
+187 LAKLMETRGEQTM

-215 IYNSRLALY
+215 LYSSRLALY
-224 EEQLPYTLQQIGEA
+224 EEQLPYKPQQISEA
-238 ITLEEY
+238 ITIEEY

-288 DSSEPATFESVFG
+288 DSEEPATFESVFG

-308 LVDDVQEGYEALKR
+308 LVGDVQEGYEALKR

-332 FATSSLLQGPFFDDE
+332 FATSSLLQGPFFEDE

-354 DLQHSSLAAV
+354 DLQHSSLGAV

-421 NVINRTPYV
+421 NVINRTPYI
-430 RPQERRLLGAEEYTK
+430 RPQERRTLEADDYTK

-457 YTFIGAKV
+457 FTFIEAKV
-465 ATETPFEI
+465 AAKTPFMMH
-473 RFGKLNPFAQRQ
+473 FGQPNPFAQAQ
-485 TEELYDKHLE
+485 SEQLCDKHLD

-510 QAAIQFQIMRTTEPE
+510 QAAIQFQLGRTSEPE

-549 VMQQVP
+549 VMQQIP
-555 PHLLP
+555 PQLLS
-560 GETSPL
+560 GNTSPL
-566 FIAQVLYR
+566 FIAQILYR
-574 MEQVGLAITLL
+574 MEQPMLAISLL
-585 EKVRQQQSESDK
+585 EQVRQQADPEK
-597 PSLAVLRRLGTLYMK
+597 PSLAISRLLGVLYVKLRI
-612 VRLYDKAL
+612 YDKAL

-632 PDTLYPM
+632 PDTLYPL
-639 IAWCLLMTQRW
+639 IAWCLMMTQRW
-650 DEAKAYASRPVTSY
+650 EEAKAYASRSVTSY
-664 DQLDSDSLELG
+664 DQLGKDSLELQ
-675 YKELTPLLPALLTLI
+675 YKEFVPLLPALFTLV
-690 GGDLHG
+690 GGDLQG

-701 DKLLA
+701 GKLLA
-706 STEEPQQKKLL
+706 SADEQQQKRFI
-717 SVYGECM
+717 SAYGECM
-724 YDLQQLGVP
+724 YDLRQLGVP

>member
-7 YQLISEHQL
+7 YQLISDHQI
-16 APAVKLLGEQMQSH
+16 AAAVKLLGEQMQSQV
-30 ARIPV
+30 RIPV
-35 ELRDRY
+35 EQRDRY
-41 YSAKR
+41 HSAKR
-46 VLETMLQYLESPIQD
+46 ILETMLQYLESPIQD
-61 PELVANYSYLLRT
+61 PELEANYSYLLRT

-79 DALRDSE
+79 DALRDTE

-91 SNYEKQAKYYS
+91 PQYEKQANYYS

-126 DRPRYDELVKRLTMG
+126 DRPRYDDLVKRLTMG
-141 LLYTQEWSSEV
+141 LLYTQEWSDEV

-165 AALTAVTL
+165 ATLTAVTL

-187 LAKLVETRGEQQTM
+187 LDMLMKTQGEQTM

-215 IYNSRLALY
+215 IYHSRLLLY

-276 QQRFQEIISSTG
+276 QQRFQEIIASTG
-288 DSSEPATFESVFG
+288 DSEGPATFESIFG

-308 LVDDVQEGYEALKR
+308 LVDDVQDGYEALKR

-332 FATSSLLQGPFFDDE
+332 FATSSLLQGPFFEDE
-347 AHWLVPF
+347 AHWLIPF

-400 RISQLPGQ
+400 RISQLPDQ

-421 NVINRTPYV
+421 NVINRTPYI
-430 RPQERRLLGAEEYTK
+430 RPQERRLLEAEEYTK

-457 YTFIGAKV
+457 FAFIESKV
-465 ATETPFEI
+465 AARTPFI
-473 RFGKLNPFAQRQ
+473 MLFGKPNPFAQAQ
-485 TEELYDKHLE
+485 SEKLCDKHLD

-510 QAAIQFQIMRTTEPE
+510 QTTIQLQLERTSDPE

-549 VMQQVP
+549 VMQQIP
-555 PHLLP
+555 PQLLS
-560 GETSPL
+560 GDTSPL
-566 FIAQVLYR
+566 FIAQILYR
-574 MEQVGLAITLL
+574 MEQPMLAISLL
-585 EKVRQQQSESDK
+585 EQVRQQAEPEK
-597 PSLAVLRRLGTLYMK
+597 PSLAILRLLGVLYVKLRMYN
-612 VRLYDKAL
+612 KAL
-620 PLLLQCEFEDEH
+620 PLLLQCEFEDDQH
-632 PDTLYPM
+632 PDTLYPL
-639 IAWCLLMTQRW
+639 IAWCLMMLQRW

-664 DQLDSDSLELG
+664 DQLDKDSLELQ
-675 YKELTPLLPALLTLI
+675 YKEFAPLLPALLTLI
-690 GGDLHG
+690 GGDLQG

-701 DKLLA
+701 DKLLSSA
-706 STEEPQQKKLL
+706 DEQQQKWLI
-717 SVYGECM
+717 STYGQCV

-733 SHLLELIQTWLHQR
+733 SHLLVLIHTWLHQR

>member
-7 YQLISEHQL
+7 YQLISDHQI
-16 APAVKLLGEQMQSH
+16 AAAVKLLGEQMQSQV
-30 ARIPV
+30 RIPV
-35 ELRDRY
+35 EQRDRY
-41 YSAKR
+41 HSAKR
-46 VLETMLQYLESPIQD
+46 ILETMLQYLESPIQD
-61 PELVANYSYLLRT
+61 PELEANYSYLLRT

-79 DALRDSE
+79 DALRDTE
-86 WLAQS
+86 WIAQS
-91 SNYEKQAKYYS
+91 PQYEKQANYYS

-126 DRPRYDELVKRLTMG
+126 DRPRYDDLVKRLTMG
-141 LLYTQEWSSEV
+141 LLYTQEWSDEV

-165 AALTAVTL
+165 ATLTAVTL

-187 LAKLVETRGEQQTM
+187 LDMLMKTQGEQTM

-215 IYNSRLALY
+215 IYHSRLLLY

-276 QQRFQEIISSTG
+276 QQRFQEIIASTG
-288 DSSEPATFESVFG
+288 DSEGPATFESVFG

-308 LVDDVQEGYEALKR
+308 LVDDVQDGYEALKR

-332 FATSSLLQGPFFDDE
+332 FATSSLLQGPFFEDE
-347 AHWLVPF
+347 AHWLIPF

-400 RISQLPGQ
+400 RISQLPDQ

-421 NVINRTPYV
+421 NVINRTPYI
-430 RPQERRLLGAEEYTK
+430 RPQERRLLEAEEYTK

-457 YTFIGAKV
+457 FAFIESKV
-465 ATETPFEI
+465 AARTPFI
-473 RFGKLNPFAQRQ
+473 MLFGKPNPFAQAQ
-485 TEELYDKHLE
+485 SEKLCDKHLD

-510 QAAIQFQIMRTTEPE
+510 QTTIQLQLERTSDPE

-535 QTYYEEQKYMQAYF
+535 QTYYEEEKYMQAYF
-549 VMQQVP
+549 VMQQIP
-555 PHLLP
+555 PQLLS
-560 GETSPL
+560 GDTSPL
-566 FIAQVLYR
+566 FIAQILYR
-574 MEQVGLAITLL
+574 MEQPMLAISLL
-585 EKVRQQQSESDK
+585 EQVRQQAEPEK
-597 PSLAVLRRLGTLYMK
+597 PSLAILRLLGVLYVKLRMYN
-612 VRLYDKAL
+612 KAL
-620 PLLLQCEFEDEH
+620 PLLLQCEFEDDQH
-632 PDTLYPM
+632 PDTLYPL
-639 IAWCLLMTQRW
+639 IAWCLMMLQRW

-664 DQLDSDSLELG
+664 DQLDKDSLELQ
-675 YKELTPLLPALLTLI
+675 YKEFAPLLPALLTLI
-690 GGDLHG
+690 GGDLQG

-701 DKLLA
+701 DKLLSSA
-706 STEEPQQKKLL
+706 DEQQQKWLI
-717 SVYGECM
+717 STYGQCV

-733 SHLLELIQTWLHQR
+733 SHLLVLIHTWLHQR

>member
-7 YQLISEHQL
+7 YQLISDHQI
-16 APAVKLLGEQMQSH
+16 AAAVKLLGEQMQSH
-30 ARIPV
+30 VRIPV
-35 ELRDRY
+35 EQRDRY
-41 YSAKR
+41 HSAKR
-46 VLETMLQYLESPIQD
+46 ILETMLQYLESPIQD
-61 PELVANYSYLLRT
+61 PELEANYSYLLRT

-91 SNYEKQAKYYS
+91 PQYEKQANYYS

-113 VEQLTLQSNLATV
+113 VEQLTLQSNLSTV

-141 LLYTQEWSSEV
+141 LLYTQEWSDEV
-152 ASSLDQLDDYVQQ
+152 ASSLDQLDDYIQQ

-173 ALLRSWHWGKLCWL
+173 ALLRTWHWGKLCWL
-187 LAKLVETRGEQQTM
+187 LAKLMETQGEQTM
-201 VRIRAVVGVLLVGE
+201 VRIRTVVGVLLVGE
-215 IYNSRLALY
+215 LYNSRLALY

-288 DSSEPATFESVFG
+288 DSTEPATFESVFG

-308 LVDDVQEGYEALKR
+308 LVDDVQDGYEALKR

-332 FATSSLLQGPFFDDE
+332 FATNSLLQGPFFEDE
-347 AHWLVPF
+347 THWLIPF
-354 DLQHSSLAAV
+354 DLQHSSLADV

-421 NVINRTPYV
+421 NVINRTPYI
-430 RPQERRLLGAEEYTK
+430 RPQERRMLAADDYTK

-457 YTFIGAKV
+457 FAFIEAKV
-465 ATETPFEI
+465 AARTPFKML
-473 RFGKLNPFAQRQ
+473 FGQPNPFAQAQ
-485 TEELYDKHLE
+485 SEQLCDKHLD

-510 QAAIQFQIMRTTEPE
+510 QATIQVQLGRTSDPE

-549 VMQQVP
+549 VMQQILP
-555 PHLLP
+555 QLLP
-560 GETSPL
+560 RDTSPL
-566 FIAQVLYR
+566 FIAQILYR
-574 MEQVGLAITLL
+574 MEQPMLAISLL
-585 EKVRQQQSESDK
+585 EQVRQQAEPER
-597 PSLAVLRRLGTLYMK
+597 PSLAISRLLGVLYVKLRT
-612 VRLYDKAL
+612 YDKAL

-632 PDTLYPM
+632 PDTLYPL
-639 IAWCLLMTQRW
+639 IAWCLMMTQRW

-664 DQLDSDSLELG
+664 DQLDKDSLELH
-675 YKELTPLLPALLTLI
+675 YKEFVPLLPVLLTLI
-690 GGDLHG
+690 GGDLQG

-701 DKLLA
+701 GKLLA
-706 STEEPQQKKLL
+706 TADEQQQKKLI
-717 SVYGECM
+717 SAYGECV
-724 YDLQQLGVP
+724 YDLMQLGVP
-733 SHLLELIQTWLHQR
+733 SHLLVLIHTWLHQR

>member
-7 YQLISEHQL
+7 YQLISDHQI
-16 APAVKLLGEQMQSH
+16 AAAVKLLGEQMQSQV
-30 ARIPV
+30 RIPV
-35 ELRDRY
+35 EQRDRY
-41 YSAKR
+41 HSAKR
-46 VLETMLQYLESPIQD
+46 ILETMLQYLESPIQD
-61 PELVANYSYLLRT
+61 PELEANYSYLLRT

-79 DALRDSE
+79 DALRDTE

-91 SNYEKQAKYYS
+91 PQYEKQANYYS

-126 DRPRYDELVKRLTMG
+126 DRPRYDDLVKRLTMG
-141 LLYTQEWSSEV
+141 LLYTQEWSDEV

-165 AALTAVTL
+165 ATLTAVTL

-187 LAKLVETRGEQQTM
+187 LDMLMKTQGEQTM

-215 IYNSRLALY
+215 IYHSRLLLY

-288 DSSEPATFESVFG
+288 DSEGPATFESVFG

-308 LVDDVQEGYEALKR
+308 LVDDVQDGYEALKR

-332 FATSSLLQGPFFDDE
+332 FATSSLLQGPFFEDE
-347 AHWLVPF
+347 AHWLIPF

-400 RISQLPGQ
+400 RISQLPDQ

-421 NVINRTPYV
+421 NVINRTPYI
-430 RPQERRLLGAEEYTK
+430 RPQERRLLEAEEYTK

-457 YTFIGAKV
+457 FAFIESKV
-465 ATETPFEI
+465 AARTPFI
-473 RFGKLNPFAQRQ
+473 MLFGKPNPFAQTQ
-485 TEELYDKHLE
+485 SEKLCDKHLD

-510 QAAIQFQIMRTTEPE
+510 QTTIQLQLERTSDPE

-535 QTYYEEQKYMQAYF
+535 QTYYEEEKYMQAYF
-549 VMQQVP
+549 VMQQIP
-555 PHLLP
+555 PQLLS
-560 GETSPL
+560 GDTSPL
-566 FIAQVLYR
+566 FIAQILYR
-574 MEQVGLAITLL
+574 MEQPMLAISLL
-585 EKVRQQQSESDK
+585 EQVRQQAEPEK
-597 PSLAVLRRLGTLYMK
+597 PSLAILRLLGVLYVKLRMYN
-612 VRLYDKAL
+612 KAL
-620 PLLLQCEFEDEH
+620 PLLLQCEFEDDQH
-632 PDTLYPM
+632 PDTLYPL
-639 IAWCLLMTQRW
+639 IAWCLMMLQRW

-664 DQLDSDSLELG
+664 DQLDKDSLELQ
-675 YKELTPLLPALLTLI
+675 YKEFAPLLPALLTLI
-690 GGDLHG
+690 GGDLQG

-701 DKLLA
+701 DKLLSSA
-706 STEEPQQKKLL
+706 DEQQQKWLI
-717 SVYGECM
+717 STYGQCV

-733 SHLLELIQTWLHQR
+733 SHLLVLIHTWLHQR

>member
-7 YQLISEHQL
+7 YQLISDHQI
-16 APAVKLLGEQMQSH
+16 AAAVKLLGEQMQSH
-30 ARIPV
+30 VRIPV
-35 ELRDRY
+35 EQRDRY
-41 YSAKR
+41 HSAKR
-46 VLETMLQYLESPIQD
+46 ILETMLQYLESPIQD
-61 PELVANYSYLLRT
+61 PELEANYSYLLRT

-91 SNYEKQAKYYS
+91 PQYEKQANYYS

-113 VEQLTLQSNLATV
+113 VEQLTLQSNLSTV

-141 LLYTQEWSSEV
+141 LLYTQEWSEEV
-152 ASSLDQLDDYVQQ
+152 ASSLDQLDDYIQQ

-173 ALLRSWHWGKLCWL
+173 ALLRTWHWGKLCWL
-187 LAKLVETRGEQQTM
+187 LAKLMETQGEQTM
-201 VRIRAVVGVLLVGE
+201 VRIRTVVGVLLVGE
-215 IYNSRLALY
+215 LYNSRLALY

-288 DSSEPATFESVFG
+288 DSTEPATFESVFG

-308 LVDDVQEGYEALKR
+308 LVDDVQDGYEALKR

-332 FATSSLLQGPFFDDE
+332 FATNSLLQGPFFEDE
-347 AHWLVPF
+347 THWLIPF

-421 NVINRTPYV
+421 NVINRTPYI
-430 RPQERRLLGAEEYTK
+430 RPQERRMLAADDYTK

-457 YTFIGAKV
+457 FAFIEAKV
-465 ATETPFEI
+465 AARTPFKML
-473 RFGKLNPFAQRQ
+473 FGQPNPFAQAQ
-485 TEELYDKHLE
+485 SEQLCDKHLD

-510 QAAIQFQIMRTTEPE
+510 QATIQVQLGRTSDPE

-549 VMQQVP
+549 VMQQIP
-555 PHLLP
+555 PQLLP
-560 GETSPL
+560 RDTSPL
-566 FIAQVLYR
+566 FIAQILYR
-574 MEQVGLAITLL
+574 MEQPMLAISLL
-585 EKVRQQQSESDK
+585 EQVRQQAEPER
-597 PSLAVLRRLGTLYMK
+597 PSLAISRLLGVLYVKLRT
-612 VRLYDKAL
+612 YDKAL

-632 PDTLYPM
+632 PDTLYPL
-639 IAWCLLMTQRW
+639 IAWCLMMTQRW

-664 DQLDSDSLELG
+664 DQLDKDSLELH
-675 YKELTPLLPALLTLI
+675 YKEFVPLLPVLLTLI
-690 GGDLHG
+690 GGDLQG

-701 DKLLA
+701 GKLLA
-706 STEEPQQKKLL
+706 TADEQQQKKLI
-717 SVYGECM
+717 SAYGECV
-724 YDLQQLGVP
+724 YDLMQLGVP
-733 SHLLELIQTWLHQR
+733 SHLLVLIHTWLHQR

>member
-7 YQLISEHQL
+7 YRLLSEHQI
-16 APAVKLLGEQMQSH
+16 AQAVKLLGEQMQSH
-30 ARIPV
+30 VRIPV
-35 ELRDRY
+35 EQRDRY
-41 YSAKR
+41 HSAKR
-46 VLETMLQYLESPIQD
+46 ILETMLQYLESPIQD
-61 PELVANYSYLLRT
+61 PELVTNYSYLLRT

-79 DALRDSE
+79 DALRDTE
-86 WLAQS
+86 WVAQS
-91 SNYEKQAKYYS
+91 PQYEKQSNYYA

-141 LLYTQEWSSEV
+141 LLYTQEWSDEV
-152 ASSLDQLDDYVQQ
+152 ATALDQLDDYIQQ

-187 LAKLVETRGEQQTM
+187 LAKLMETRGEQTK

-215 IYNSRLALY
+215 LYSSRLTLY
-224 EEQLPYTLQQIGEA
+224 EDQLPYKPQQIGEA

-244 DMIWSHRLRMKYT
+244 DIIWSHRLRMKYT

-288 DSSEPATFESVFG
+288 DSEEPATFESVFG

-308 LVDDVQEGYEALKR
+308 LVGDVQEGYEALKR

-332 FATSSLLQGPFFDDE
+332 FATSSLLQGPFFEDE

-354 DLQHSSLAAV
+354 DLQHSSLGAV

-377 QIMTLLRESI
+377 QIITLLRESI

-408 VLQGIS
+408 VLQGLS

-421 NVINRTPYV
+421 NVINRTPYI
-430 RPQERRLLGAEEYTK
+430 RPQERRTIEADDYTK

-457 YTFIGAKV
+457 FTFIEAKV
-465 ATETPFEI
+465 AAKTPFMMH
-473 RFGKLNPFAQRQ
+473 FGQPNPFAQAQ
-485 TEELYDKHLE
+485 SEQLCDKHLD

-510 QAAIQFQIMRTTEPE
+510 QAAIQFQLGRTSEPE
-525 ARAQLMYRLA
+525 ARAQLMYHLA

-549 VMQQVP
+549 VMQQIP
-555 PHLLP
+555 PQLLS
-560 GETSPL
+560 GDTSPL
-566 FIAQVLYR
+566 FIAQILYR
-574 MEQVGLAITLL
+574 MEQPMLAISLL
-585 EKVRQQQSESDK
+585 EQLRQQAEPER
-597 PSLAVLRRLGTLYMK
+597 PSLAILRLLGVLYVKLRI
-612 VRLYDKAL
+612 YDKAL

-632 PDTLYPM
+632 PDTLYPL
-639 IAWCLLMTQRW
+639 IAWCLMMTQRW
-650 DEAKAYASRPVTSY
+650 EEAKAYASRSVTSY
-664 DQLDSDSLELG
+664 DQLEKDSLELQ
-675 YKELTPLLPALLTLI
+675 YKEFVPLLPALFTLV
-690 GGDLHG
+690 GGDLQG

-701 DKLLA
+701 G
-706 STEEPQQKKLL
+706 KLL
-717 SVYGECM
+717 SSADEQQQKRFISAYGECM

>member
-7 YQLISEHQL
+7 YRLISEHQI
-16 APAVKLLGEQMQSH
+16 AQAVKLLGEQMQSH
-30 ARIPV
+30 VRIPV
-35 ELRDRY
+35 EQRDRY
-41 YSAKR
+41 HSAKR
-46 VLETMLQYLESPIQD
+46 ILETMLQYLESPIQD
-61 PELVANYSYLLRT
+61 PELATNYSYLLRT

-79 DALRDSE
+79 DALRDTE
-86 WLAQS
+86 WVAQS
-91 SNYEKQAKYYS
+91 PQYEKQSNYYA

-141 LLYTQEWSSEV
+141 LLYTQEWSDEV
-152 ASSLDQLDDYVQQ
+152 ATALDQLDDYIQQ

-187 LAKLVETRGEQQTM
+187 LAKLMETRGEQTM

-215 IYNSRLALY
+215 LYSSRLALY
-224 EEQLPYTLQQIGEA
+224 EEQLPYKPQQISEA
-238 ITLEEY
+238 ITIEEY

-288 DSSEPATFESVFG
+288 DSEEPATFESVFG

-308 LVDDVQEGYEALKR
+308 LVGDVQEGYEALKR

-332 FATSSLLQGPFFDDE
+332 FATSSLLQGPFFEDE

-354 DLQHSSLAAV
+354 DLQHSSLGAV

-421 NVINRTPYV
+421 NVINRTPYI
-430 RPQERRLLGAEEYTK
+430 RPQERRTLEADDYTK

-457 YTFIGAKV
+457 FTFIEAKV
-465 ATETPFEI
+465 AAKTPFMMH
-473 RFGKLNPFAQRQ
+473 FGQPNPFAQAQ
-485 TEELYDKHLE
+485 SEQLCDKHLD

-510 QAAIQFQIMRTTEPE
+510 QAAIQFQLGRTSEPE

-549 VMQQVP
+549 VMQQIP
-555 PHLLP
+555 PQLLS
-560 GETSPL
+560 GNTSPL
-566 FIAQVLYR
+566 FIAQILYR
-574 MEQVGLAITLL
+574 MEQPMLAISLL
-585 EKVRQQQSESDK
+585 EQVRQQADPER
-597 PSLAVLRRLGTLYMK
+597 PSLAISRLLGVLYVKLRI
-612 VRLYDKAL
+612 YDKAL

-632 PDTLYPM
+632 PDTLYPL
-639 IAWCLLMTQRW
+639 IAWCLMMTQRW
-650 DEAKAYASRPVTSY
+650 EEAKAYASRSVTSY
-664 DQLDSDSLELG
+664 DQLGKDSLELQ
-675 YKELTPLLPALLTLI
+675 YKEFVPLLPALFTLV
-690 GGDLHG
+690 GGDLQG

-701 DKLLA
+701 GKLLA
-706 STEEPQQKKLL
+706 SADEQQQKRFI
-717 SVYGECM
+717 SAYGECM
-724 YDLQQLGVP
+724 YDLRQLGVP

>member
-7 YQLISEHQL
+7 YQLISDHQI
-16 APAVKLLGEQMQSH
+16 AAAVKLLGEQMQSQV
-30 ARIPV
+30 RIPV
-35 ELRDRY
+35 EQRDRY
-41 YSAKR
+41 HSAKR
-46 VLETMLQYLESPIQD
+46 ILETMLQYLESPIQD
-61 PELVANYSYLLRT
+61 PELEANYSYLLRT

-79 DALRDSE
+79 DALRDTE

-91 SNYEKQAKYYS
+91 PQYEKQANYYS

-126 DRPRYDELVKRLTMG
+126 DRPRYDDLVKRLTMG
-141 LLYTQEWSSEV
+141 LLYTQEWSDEV

-165 AALTAVTL
+165 ATLTAVTL

-187 LAKLVETRGEQQTM
+187 LDMLMKTQGEQTM

-215 IYNSRLALY
+215 IYHSRLLLY
-224 EEQLPYTLQQIGEA
+224 KEQLPYTLQQIGEA

-276 QQRFQEIISSTG
+276 QQRFQEIIASTG
-288 DSSEPATFESVFG
+288 DSEGPATFESVFG

-308 LVDDVQEGYEALKR
+308 LVDDVQDGYEALKR

-332 FATSSLLQGPFFDDE
+332 FATSSLLQGPFFEDE
-347 AHWLVPF
+347 AHWLIPF

-400 RISQLPGQ
+400 RISQLPDQ

-421 NVINRTPYV
+421 NVINRTPYI
-430 RPQERRLLGAEEYTK
+430 RPQERRLLEAEEYTK

-457 YTFIGAKV
+457 FAFIESKV
-465 ATETPFEI
+465 AARTPFI
-473 RFGKLNPFAQRQ
+473 MLFGKPNPFAQAQ
-485 TEELYDKHLE
+485 SEKLCDKHLD

-510 QAAIQFQIMRTTEPE
+510 QTTIQLQLERTSDPE

-535 QTYYEEQKYMQAYF
+535 QTYYEEEKYMQAYF
-549 VMQQVP
+549 VMQQIP
-555 PHLLP
+555 PQLLS
-560 GETSPL
+560 GDTSPL
-566 FIAQVLYR
+566 FIAQILYR
-574 MEQVGLAITLL
+574 MEQPMLAISLL
-585 EKVRQQQSESDK
+585 EQVRQQAEPEK
-597 PSLAVLRRLGTLYMK
+597 PSLAILRLLGVLYVKLRMYN
-612 VRLYDKAL
+612 KAL
-620 PLLLQCEFEDEH
+620 PLLLQCEFEDDQH
-632 PDTLYPM
+632 PDTLYPL
-639 IAWCLLMTQRW
+639 IAWCLMMLQRW

-664 DQLDSDSLELG
+664 DQLDKNSLELQ
-675 YKELTPLLPALLTLI
+675 YKEFAPLLPALLTLI
-690 GGDLHG
+690 GGDLQG

-701 DKLLA
+701 DKLLSSA
-706 STEEPQQKKLL
+706 DEQQQKWLI
-717 SVYGECM
+717 STYGQCV

-733 SHLLELIQTWLHQR
+733 SHLLVLIHTWLHQR

>member
-7 YQLISEHQL
+7 YQLISDHQI
-16 APAVKLLGEQMQSH
+16 AAAVKLLGEQMQSQV
-30 ARIPV
+30 RIPV
-35 ELRDRY
+35 EQRDRY
-41 YSAKR
+41 HSAKR
-46 VLETMLQYLESPIQD
+46 ILETMLQYLESPIQD
-61 PELVANYSYLLRT
+61 PELEANYSYLLRT

-79 DALRDSE
+79 DALRDTE
-86 WLAQS
+86 WIAQS
-91 SNYEKQAKYYS
+91 PQYEKQANYYS

-126 DRPRYDELVKRLTMG
+126 DRPRYDDLVKRLTMG
-141 LLYTQEWSSEV
+141 LLYTQEWSDEV

-165 AALTAVTL
+165 ATLTAVTL

-187 LAKLVETRGEQQTM
+187 LDMLMKTQGEQTM

-215 IYNSRLALY
+215 IYHSRLLLY

-288 DSSEPATFESVFG
+288 DSEGPATFESVFG

-308 LVDDVQEGYEALKR
+308 LVDDVQDGYEALKR

-332 FATSSLLQGPFFDDE
+332 FATSSLLQGPFFEDE
-347 AHWLVPF
+347 AHWLIPF

-400 RISQLPGQ
+400 RISQLPDQ

-421 NVINRTPYV
+421 NVINRTPYI
-430 RPQERRLLGAEEYTK
+430 RPQERRLLEAEEYTK

-457 YTFIGAKV
+457 FAFIESKV
-465 ATETPFEI
+465 AARTPFI
-473 RFGKLNPFAQRQ
+473 MLFGKPNPFAQAQ
-485 TEELYDKHLE
+485 SEKLCDKHLD

-510 QAAIQFQIMRTTEPE
+510 QTTIQLQLERTSDPE

-535 QTYYEEQKYMQAYF
+535 QTYYEEEKYMQAYF
-549 VMQQVP
+549 VMQQIP
-555 PHLLP
+555 PQLLS
-560 GETSPL
+560 GDTSPL
-566 FIAQVLYR
+566 FIAQILYR
-574 MEQVGLAITLL
+574 MEQPMLAISLL
-585 EKVRQQQSESDK
+585 EQVRQQAEPEK
-597 PSLAVLRRLGTLYMK
+597 PSIAILRLLGVLYVKLRMYN
-612 VRLYDKAL
+612 KAL
-620 PLLLQCEFEDEH
+620 PLLLQCEFEDDQH
-632 PDTLYPM
+632 PDTLYPL
-639 IAWCLLMTQRW
+639 IAWCLMMLQRW

-664 DQLDSDSLELG
+664 DQLDKDSLELQ
-675 YKELTPLLPALLTLI
+675 YKEFAPLLPALLTLI
-690 GGDLHG
+690 GGDLQG

-701 DKLLA
+701 DKLLSSA
-706 STEEPQQKKLL
+706 DEQQQKWLI
-717 SVYGECM
+717 STYGQCV

-733 SHLLELIQTWLHQR
+733 SHLLVLIHTWLHQR

>member
-7 YQLISEHQL
+7 YQLISDHQI
-16 APAVKLLGEQMQSH
+16 AAAVKLLGEQMQSH
-30 ARIPV
+30 VRIPV
-35 ELRDRY
+35 EQRDRY
-41 YSAKR
+41 HSAKR
-46 VLETMLQYLESPIQD
+46 ILETMLQYLESPIQD
-61 PELVANYSYLLRT
+61 PELEANYSYLLRT

-91 SNYEKQAKYYS
+91 PQYEKQANYYS

-113 VEQLTLQSNLATV
+113 VEQLTLQSNLSTV

-141 LLYTQEWSSEV
+141 LLYTQEWSDEV
-152 ASSLDQLDDYVQQ
+152 ASSLDQLDDYIQQ

-173 ALLRSWHWGKLCWL
+173 ALLRTWHWGKLCWL
-187 LAKLVETRGEQQTM
+187 LAKLMETQGEQTM
-201 VRIRAVVGVLLVGE
+201 VRIRTVVGVLLVGE
-215 IYNSRLALY
+215 LYNSRLALY

-288 DSSEPATFESVFG
+288 DSTEPATFESVFG

-308 LVDDVQEGYEALKR
+308 LVDDVQDGYEALKR

-332 FATSSLLQGPFFDDE
+332 FATNSLLQGPFFEDE
-347 AHWLVPF
+347 THWLIPF

-421 NVINRTPYV
+421 NVINRTPYI
-430 RPQERRLLGAEEYTK
+430 RPQERRMLAADDYTK

-457 YTFIGAKV
+457 FAFIEAKV
-465 ATETPFEI
+465 AARTPFKML
-473 RFGKLNPFAQRQ
+473 FGQPNPFAQAQ
-485 TEELYDKHLE
+485 SEQLCDKHLD

-510 QAAIQFQIMRTTEPE
+510 QATIQVQLGRTSDPE

-549 VMQQVP
+549 VMQQIP
-555 PHLLP
+555 PQLLP
-560 GETSPL
+560 RDTSPL
-566 FIAQVLYR
+566 FIAQILYR
-574 MEQVGLAITLL
+574 MEQPMLAISLL
-585 EKVRQQQSESDK
+585 EQVRQQAEPER
-597 PSLAVLRRLGTLYMK
+597 PSLAISRLLGVLYVKLRT
-612 VRLYDKAL
+612 YDKAL

-632 PDTLYPM
+632 PDTLYPL
-639 IAWCLLMTQRW
+639 IAWCLMMTQRW

-664 DQLDSDSLELG
+664 DQLDKDSLELH
-675 YKELTPLLPALLTLI
+675 YKEFVPLLPVLLTLI
-690 GGDLHG
+690 GGDLQG

-701 DKLLA
+701 GKLLA
-706 STEEPQQKKLL
+706 TADEQQQKKLI
-717 SVYGECM
+717 SAYGECV
-724 YDLQQLGVP
+724 YDLMQLGVP
-733 SHLLELIQTWLHQR
+733 SHLLVLIHTWLHQR

>member
-7 YQLISEHQL
+7 YRLISEHQI
-16 APAVKLLGEQMQSH
+16 AQAVKLLGEQMQSH
-30 ARIPV
+30 VRIPV
-35 ELRDRY
+35 EQRDRY
-41 YSAKR
+41 HSAKR
-46 VLETMLQYLESPIQD
+46 ILETMLQYLESPIQD
-61 PELVANYSYLLRT
+61 PELVTNYSYLLRT

-79 DALRDSE
+79 DALRDTE
-86 WLAQS
+86 WVAQS
-91 SNYEKQAKYYS
+91 PQYEKQSNYYA

-141 LLYTQEWSSEV
+141 LLYTQEWSDEV
-152 ASSLDQLDDYVQQ
+152 ATSLDQLDDYIQQ

-187 LAKLVETRGEQQTM
+187 LAKLMETRGEQTM

-215 IYNSRLALY
+215 LYSSRLALY
-224 EEQLPYTLQQIGEA
+224 EEQLPYKPQQISEA

-288 DSSEPATFESVFG
+288 DREEPATFESVFG

-308 LVDDVQEGYEALKR
+308 LVGDVQEGYEALKR

-332 FATSSLLQGPFFDDE
+332 FATSSLLQGPFFEDE

-354 DLQHSSLAAV
+354 DLQHSSLGAV

-421 NVINRTPYV
+421 NVINRTPYI
-430 RPQERRLLGAEEYTK
+430 RPQERRTLEADDYTK

-457 YTFIGAKV
+457 FTFIEAKV
-465 ATETPFEI
+465 AAKTPFMMH
-473 RFGKLNPFAQRQ
+473 FGQPNPFAQAQ
-485 TEELYDKHLE
+485 SEQLCDKHLD

-510 QAAIQFQIMRTTEPE
+510 QAAIQFQLGRTSEPE

-549 VMQQVP
+549 VMQQIP
-555 PHLLP
+555 PQLLS
-560 GETSPL
+560 GDTSPL
-566 FIAQVLYR
+566 FIAQILYR
-574 MEQVGLAITLL
+574 MEQPMLAISLL
-585 EKVRQQQSESDK
+585 EQVRQQADPER
-597 PSLAVLRRLGTLYMK
+597 PSLAISRLLGVLYVKLRI
-612 VRLYDKAL
+612 YDKAL

-632 PDTLYPM
+632 PDTLYPL
-639 IAWCLLMTQRW
+639 IAWCLMMTQRW
-650 DEAKAYASRPVTSY
+650 EEAKAYASRSVTSY
-664 DQLDSDSLELG
+664 DQLGKDSLELQ
-675 YKELTPLLPALLTLI
+675 YKEFVPLLPALFTLV
-690 GGDLHG
+690 GGDLQG

-701 DKLLA
+701 GKLLA
-706 STEEPQQKKLL
+706 SADEQQQKRFI
-717 SVYGECM
+717 SAYGECM
-724 YDLQQLGVP
+724 YDLRQLGVP

>member
-7 YQLISEHQL
+7 YQLISDHQI
-16 APAVKLLGEQMQSH
+16 AAAVKLLGEQMQSQV
-30 ARIPV
+30 RIPV
-35 ELRDRY
+35 EQRDRY
-41 YSAKR
+41 HSAKR
-46 VLETMLQYLESPIQD
+46 ILETMLQYLESPIQD
-61 PELVANYSYLLRT
+61 PELEANYSYLLRT

-79 DALRDSE
+79 DALRDTE

-91 SNYEKQAKYYS
+91 PQYEKQANYYS

-126 DRPRYDELVKRLTMG
+126 DRPRYDDLVKRLTMG
-141 LLYTQEWSSEV
+141 LLYTQEWSDEV

-165 AALTAVTL
+165 ATLTAVTL

-187 LAKLVETRGEQQTM
+187 LDMLMKTQGEQTM

-215 IYNSRLALY
+215 IYHSRLLLY

-276 QQRFQEIISSTG
+276 QQRFQEIIASTG
-288 DSSEPATFESVFG
+288 DSEGPATFESVFG

-308 LVDDVQEGYEALKR
+308 LVDDVQDGYEALKR

-332 FATSSLLQGPFFDDE
+332 FATSSLLQGPFFEDE
-347 AHWLVPF
+347 AHWLIPF

-400 RISQLPGQ
+400 RISQLPDQ

-421 NVINRTPYV
+421 NVINRTPYI
-430 RPQERRLLGAEEYTK
+430 RPQERRLLEAEEYTK

-457 YTFIGAKV
+457 FAFIESKV
-465 ATETPFEI
+465 AARTPFI
-473 RFGKLNPFAQRQ
+473 MLFGKPNPFAQAQ
-485 TEELYDKHLE
+485 SEKLCDKHLD

-510 QAAIQFQIMRTTEPE
+510 QTTIQLQLERTSDPE

-535 QTYYEEQKYMQAYF
+535 QTYYEEEKYMQAYF
-549 VMQQVP
+549 VMQQIP
-555 PHLLP
+555 PQLLS
-560 GETSPL
+560 GDTSPL
-566 FIAQVLYR
+566 FIAQILYR
-574 MEQVGLAITLL
+574 MEQPMLAISLL
-585 EKVRQQQSESDK
+585 EQVRQQAEPEK
-597 PSLAVLRRLGTLYMK
+597 PSLAILRLLGVLYVKLRMYN
-612 VRLYDKAL
+612 KAL
-620 PLLLQCEFEDEH
+620 PLLLQCEFEDDQH
-632 PDTLYPM
+632 PDTLYPL
-639 IAWCLLMTQRW
+639 IAWCLMMTQRW

-664 DQLDSDSLELG
+664 DQLDKDSLELH
-675 YKELTPLLPALLTLI
+675 YKEFVPLLPVLLTLI
-690 GGDLHG
+690 GGDLQG

-701 DKLLA
+701 GKLLA
-706 STEEPQQKKLL
+706 TADEQQQKKLI
-717 SVYGECM
+717 SAYGECV
-724 YDLQQLGVP
+724 YDLMQLGVP
-733 SHLLELIQTWLHQR
+733 SHLLVLIHTWLHQR

>member
-7 YQLISEHQL
+7 YQLISDHQI
-16 APAVKLLGEQMQSH
+16 AAAVKLLGEQMQSQV
-30 ARIPV
+30 RIPV
-35 ELRDRY
+35 EQRDRY
-41 YSAKR
+41 HSAKR
-46 VLETMLQYLESPIQD
+46 ILETMLQYLESPIQD
-61 PELVANYSYLLRT
+61 PELEANYSYLLRT

-79 DALRDSE
+79 DALRDTE

-91 SNYEKQAKYYS
+91 PQYEKQANYYS

-126 DRPRYDELVKRLTMG
+126 DRPRYDDLVKRLTMG
-141 LLYTQEWSSEV
+141 LLYTQEWSDEV

-165 AALTAVTL
+165 ATLTAVTL

-187 LAKLVETRGEQQTM
+187 LDMLMKTQGEQTM

-215 IYNSRLALY
+215 IYHSRLLLY

-276 QQRFQEIISSTG
+276 QQRFQEIIASTG
-288 DSSEPATFESVFG
+288 DSEGPATFESVFG

-308 LVDDVQEGYEALKR
+308 LVDDVQDGYEALKR

-332 FATSSLLQGPFFDDE
+332 FATSSLLQGPFFEDE
-347 AHWLVPF
+347 AHWLIPF

-400 RISQLPGQ
+400 RISQLPDQ

-421 NVINRTPYV
+421 NVINRTPYI
-430 RPQERRLLGAEEYTK
+430 RPQERRLLEAEEYTK

-457 YTFIGAKV
+457 FAFIESKV
-465 ATETPFEI
+465 AARTPFI
-473 RFGKLNPFAQRQ
+473 MLFGKPNPFAQAQ
-485 TEELYDKHLE
+485 SEKLCDKHLD

-510 QAAIQFQIMRTTEPE
+510 QTTIQLQLERTSDPE

-535 QTYYEEQKYMQAYF
+535 QTYYEEEKYMQAYF
-549 VMQQVP
+549 VMQQIP
-555 PHLLP
+555 PQLLS
-560 GETSPL
+560 GDTSPL
-566 FIAQVLYR
+566 FIAQILYR
-574 MEQVGLAITLL
+574 MEQPMLAISLL
-585 EKVRQQQSESDK
+585 EQVRQQAEPEK
-597 PSLAVLRRLGTLYMK
+597 PSLAILRLLGVLYVKLRMYN
-612 VRLYDKAL
+612 KAL
-620 PLLLQCEFEDEH
+620 PLLLQCEFEDDQH
-632 PDTLYPM
+632 PDTLYPL
-639 IAWCLLMTQRW
+639 IAWCLMMLQRW

-664 DQLDSDSLELG
+664 DQLDKDSLELQ
-675 YKELTPLLPALLTLI
+675 YKEFAPLLPALLTLI
-690 GGDLHG
+690 GGDLQG

-701 DKLLA
+701 DKLLSSA
-706 STEEPQQKKLL
+706 DEQQQKWLI
-717 SVYGECM
+717 STYGQCV

-733 SHLLELIQTWLHQR
+733 SHLLVLIHTWLHQR

>member
-7 YQLISEHQL
+7 YQLISDHQI
-16 APAVKLLGEQMQSH
+16 AAAVKLLGEQMQSQV
-30 ARIPV
+30 RIPV
-35 ELRDRY
+35 EQRDRY
-41 YSAKR
+41 HSAKR
-46 VLETMLQYLESPIQD
+46 ILETMLQYLESPIQD
-61 PELVANYSYLLRT
+61 PELEANYSYLLRT

-79 DALRDSE
+79 DALRDTE

-91 SNYEKQAKYYS
+91 PQYEKQANCYS

-126 DRPRYDELVKRLTMG
+126 DRPRYDDLVKRLTMG
-141 LLYTQEWSSEV
+141 LLYTQEWSDEV

-165 AALTAVTL
+165 ATLTAVTL

-187 LAKLVETRGEQQTM
+187 LDMLMKTQGEQTM

-215 IYNSRLALY
+215 IYHSRLLLY

-276 QQRFQEIISSTG
+276 QQRFQEIIASTG
-288 DSSEPATFESVFG
+288 DSEGPATFESIFG

-308 LVDDVQEGYEALKR
+308 LVDDVQDGYEALKR

-332 FATSSLLQGPFFDDE
+332 FATSSLLQGPFFEDE
-347 AHWLVPF
+347 AHWLIPF

-400 RISQLPGQ
+400 RISQLPDQ

-421 NVINRTPYV
+421 NVINRTPYI
-430 RPQERRLLGAEEYTK
+430 RPQERRLLEAEEYTK

-457 YTFIGAKV
+457 FAFIESKV
-465 ATETPFEI
+465 AARTPFI
-473 RFGKLNPFAQRQ
+473 MLFGKPNPFAQAQ
-485 TEELYDKHLE
+485 SEKLCDKHLD

-510 QAAIQFQIMRTTEPE
+510 QTTIQLQLERTSDPE

-535 QTYYEEQKYMQAYF
+535 QTYYEEEKYMQAYF
-549 VMQQVP
+549 VMQQIP
-555 PHLLP
+555 PQLLS
-560 GETSPL
+560 GDTSPL
-566 FIAQVLYR
+566 FIAQILYR
-574 MEQVGLAITLL
+574 MEQPMLAISLL
-585 EKVRQQQSESDK
+585 EQVRQQAEPEK
-597 PSLAVLRRLGTLYMK
+597 PSLAILRLLGVLYVKLRMYN
-612 VRLYDKAL
+612 KAL
-620 PLLLQCEFEDEH
+620 PLLLQCEFEDDQH
-632 PDTLYPM
+632 PDTLYPL
-639 IAWCLLMTQRW
+639 IAWCLMMLQRW

-664 DQLDSDSLELG
+664 DQLDKDSLELQ
-675 YKELTPLLPALLTLI
+675 YKEFAPLLPALLTLI
-690 GGDLHG
+690 GGDLQG

-701 DKLLA
+701 DKLLSSA
-706 STEEPQQKKLL
+706 DEQQQKWLI
-717 SVYGECM
+717 STYGQCV

-733 SHLLELIQTWLHQR
+733 SHLLVLIHTWLHQR

>member
-1 MVTDDI
+1 MVTDEI
-7 YQLISEHQL
+7 YQLISDHQI
-16 APAVKLLGEQMQSH
+16 AAAVKLLGEQMQSH
-30 ARIPV
+30 VRIPV
-35 ELRDRY
+35 EQRDRY
-41 YSAKR
+41 HSAKR
-46 VLETMLQYLESPIQD
+46 ILETMLHYLESPIQD
-61 PELVANYSYLLRT
+61 PELVTNYSYLLRT

-79 DALRDSE
+79 DALRDTE

-91 SNYEKQAKYYS
+91 PQYEKQANYYS

-141 LLYTQEWSSEV
+141 LIYTQEWSDEV

-173 ALLRSWHWGKLCWL
+173 ALLRTWHWGKLCWL
-187 LAKLVETRGEQQTM
+187 LAKLMETQGEQTM

-215 IYNSRLALY
+215 LYNSRLALY

-288 DSSEPATFESVFG
+288 DSTEPATFESVFG

-308 LVDDVQEGYEALKR
+308 LVDDVQDGYEALKR

-332 FATSSLLQGPFFDDE
+332 FATNSLLQGPFFEDE
-347 AHWLVPF
+347 THWLIPF

-421 NVINRTPYV
+421 NVINRTPYI
-430 RPQERRLLGAEEYTK
+430 RPQERRTLEADDYTK

-457 YTFIGAKV
+457 FASIEAKV
-465 ATETPFEI
+465 AARTPFKML
-473 RFGKLNPFAQRQ
+473 FGLPNPFAQAQ
-485 TEELYDKHLE
+485 SEKLCDKHLD

-504 KEYAGE
+504 KKYAGE
-510 QAAIQFQIMRTTEPE
+510 QATIQVQLGRTSDPE
-525 ARAQLMYRLA
+525 TRAQLMYRLA
-535 QTYYEEQKYMQAYF
+535 QTYYEEEKYMQAYF
-549 VMQQVP
+549 VMQQIP
-555 PHLLP
+555 SQLLP
-560 GETSPL
+560 GDTSPL
-566 FIAQVLYR
+566 FIAQILYR
-574 MEQVGLAITLL
+574 MEQPMLAISLL
-585 EKVRQQQSESDK
+585 EQVRQQAEPEK
-597 PSLAVLRRLGTLYMK
+597 PSLAISRLLGVLYVKLRT
-612 VRLYDKAL
+612 YDKAL

-632 PDTLYPM
+632 PDTLYPL
-639 IAWCLLMTQRW
+639 IAWCLMMTQRW

-664 DQLDSDSLELG
+664 DQLDKDSLELH
-675 YKELTPLLPALLTLI
+675 YKEFVPLLPVLLTLI
-690 GGDLHG
+690 GGDLQG

-701 DKLLA
+701 GKLLA
-706 STEEPQQKKLL
+706 SADEQQQKKLI
-717 SVYGECM
+717 SAYGECV
-724 YDLQQLGVP
+724 YDLMQLGVP
-733 SHLLELIQTWLHQR
+733 SHLLVLIHTWLHQR
-747 INTF
+747 VNTF

>member
-7 YQLISEHQL
+7 YQLISEHQI
-16 APAVKLLGEQMQSH
+16 AQAVKLLGEQMQSH
-30 ARIPV
+30 VRIPV
-35 ELRDRY
+35 EQRDRY
-41 YSAKR
+41 HSAKR
-46 VLETMLQYLESPIQD
+46 ILETMLQYLESPIQD
-61 PELVANYSYLLRT
+61 PELVTNYSYLLRT

-79 DALRDSE
+79 DALRDTE
-86 WLAQS
+86 WVAQS
-91 SNYEKQAKYYS
+91 PQYEKQSNYYA

-141 LLYTQEWSSEV
+141 LLYTQEWSDEV
-152 ASSLDQLDDYVQQ
+152 ATSLDQLDDYIQQ

-187 LAKLVETRGEQQTM
+187 LAKLMETRGEQTM

-215 IYNSRLALY
+215 LYSSRLALY
-224 EEQLPYTLQQIGEA
+224 EEQLPYKPQQISEA
-238 ITLEEY
+238 ITIEEY

-288 DSSEPATFESVFG
+288 DSEEPATFESVFG

-308 LVDDVQEGYEALKR
+308 LVGDVQEGYEALKR

-332 FATSSLLQGPFFDDE
+332 FATSSLLQGPFFEDE

-354 DLQHSSLAAV
+354 DLQHSSLGAV

-421 NVINRTPYV
+421 NVINRTPYI
-430 RPQERRLLGAEEYTK
+430 RPQERRTLEADDYTK

-457 YTFIGAKV
+457 FTFIEAKV
-465 ATETPFEI
+465 AAKTPFMMH
-473 RFGKLNPFAQRQ
+473 FGQPNPFAQAQ
-485 TEELYDKHLE
+485 SEQLCDKHLD

-510 QAAIQFQIMRTTEPE
+510 QAAIQFQLGRTSEPE

-549 VMQQVP
+549 VMQQIP
-555 PHLLP
+555 PQLLS
-560 GETSPL
+560 GDTSPL
-566 FIAQVLYR
+566 FIAQILYR
-574 MEQVGLAITLL
+574 MEQPMLAISLL
-585 EKVRQQQSESDK
+585 EQVRQQADPEK
-597 PSLAVLRRLGTLYMK
+597 PSLAISRLLGVLYVKLRI
-612 VRLYDKAL
+612 YDKAL

-632 PDTLYPM
+632 PDTLYPL
-639 IAWCLLMTQRW
+639 IAWCLMMTQRW
-650 DEAKAYASRPVTSY
+650 EEAKAYASRSVTSY
-664 DQLDSDSLELG
+664 DQLGKDSLELQ
-675 YKELTPLLPALLTLI
+675 YKEFVPLLPALFTLV
-690 GGDLHG
+690 GGDLQG

-701 DKLLA
+701 GKLLA
-706 STEEPQQKKLL
+706 SADEQQQKRFI
-717 SVYGECM
+717 SAYGECM
-724 YDLQQLGVP
+724 YDLRQLGIP
-733 SHLLELIQTWLHQR
+733 SHLLELIQTWIHQR

>member
-7 YQLISEHQL
+7 YQLISEHQI
-16 APAVKLLGEQMQSH
+16 AQAVKLLGEQMQSH
-30 ARIPV
+30 VRIPV
-35 ELRDRY
+35 EQRDRY
-41 YSAKR
+41 HSAKR
-46 VLETMLQYLESPIQD
+46 ILETMLQYLESPIQD
-61 PELVANYSYLLRT
+61 PELVTNYSYLLRT

-79 DALRDSE
+79 DALRDTE
-86 WLAQS
+86 WVAQS
-91 SNYEKQAKYYS
+91 PQYEKQSNYYA

-141 LLYTQEWSSEV
+141 LLYTQEWSDEV
-152 ASSLDQLDDYVQQ
+152 ATSLDQLDDYIQQ

-187 LAKLVETRGEQQTM
+187 LAKLMETRGEQTM

-215 IYNSRLALY
+215 LYSSRLALY
-224 EEQLPYTLQQIGEA
+224 EEQLPYKPQQISEA
-238 ITLEEY
+238 ITIEEY

-288 DSSEPATFESVFG
+288 DSEEPATFESVFG

-308 LVDDVQEGYEALKR
+308 LVGDVQEGYEALKR

-332 FATSSLLQGPFFDDE
+332 FATSSLLQGPFFEDE

-354 DLQHSSLAAV
+354 DLQHSSLGAV

-421 NVINRTPYV
+421 NVINRTPYI
-430 RPQERRLLGAEEYTK
+430 RPQERRTLEADDYTK

-457 YTFIGAKV
+457 FTFIEAKV
-465 ATETPFEI
+465 AAKTPFMMH
-473 RFGKLNPFAQRQ
+473 FGQPNPFAQAQ
-485 TEELYDKHLE
+485 SEQLCDKHLD

-510 QAAIQFQIMRTTEPE
+510 QAAIQFQLGRTSEPE

-549 VMQQVP
+549 VMQQIP
-555 PHLLP
+555 PQLLS
-560 GETSPL
+560 GDTSPL
-566 FIAQVLYR
+566 FIAQILYR
-574 MEQVGLAITLL
+574 MEQPMLAISLL
-585 EKVRQQQSESDK
+585 EQVRQQADPEK
-597 PSLAVLRRLGTLYMK
+597 PSLAISRLLGVLYVKLRI
-612 VRLYDKAL
+612 YDKAL

-632 PDTLYPM
+632 PDTLYPL
-639 IAWCLLMTQRW
+639 IAWCLMMTQRW
-650 DEAKAYASRPVTSY
+650 EEAKAYASRSVTSY
-664 DQLDSDSLELG
+664 DQLGKDSLELQ
-675 YKELTPLLPALLTLI
+675 YKEFVPLLPALFTLV
-690 GGDLHG
+690 GGDLQG

-701 DKLLA
+701 GKLLA
-706 STEEPQQKKLL
+706 SADEQQQKRFI
-717 SVYGECM
+717 SAYGECM
-724 YDLQQLGVP
+724 YDLRQLGVP

>member
-7 YQLISEHQL
+7 YQLISDHQI
-16 APAVKLLGEQMQSH
+16 AAAVKLLGEQMQSH
-30 ARIPV
+30 VRIPV
-35 ELRDRY
+35 EQRDRY
-41 YSAKR
+41 HSAKR
-46 VLETMLQYLESPIQD
+46 ILETMLQYLESPIQD
-61 PELVANYSYLLRT
+61 PELEANYSYLLRT

-91 SNYEKQAKYYS
+91 PQYEKQANYYS

-113 VEQLTLQSNLATV
+113 VEQLTLQSNLSTV

-141 LLYTQEWSSEV
+141 LLYTQEWSDEV
-152 ASSLDQLDDYVQQ
+152 ASSLDQLDDYIQQ

-173 ALLRSWHWGKLCWL
+173 ALLRTWHWGKLCWL
-187 LAKLVETRGEQQTM
+187 LAKLMETQGEQTM
-201 VRIRAVVGVLLVGE
+201 VRIRTVVGVLLVGE
-215 IYNSRLALY
+215 LYNSRLALY

-288 DSSEPATFESVFG
+288 DSTEPATFESVFG

-308 LVDDVQEGYEALKR
+308 LVDDVQDGYEALKR

-332 FATSSLLQGPFFDDE
+332 FATNSLLQGPFFEDE
-347 AHWLVPF
+347 THWLIPF

-421 NVINRTPYV
+421 NVINRTPYI
-430 RPQERRLLGAEEYTK
+430 RPQERRMLAADDYTK

-457 YTFIGAKV
+457 FAFIEAKV
-465 ATETPFEI
+465 AARTPFKML
-473 RFGKLNPFAQRQ
+473 FGQPNPFAQAQ
-485 TEELYDKHLE
+485 SEQLCDKHLD

-510 QAAIQFQIMRTTEPE
+510 QATIQVQLGRTSDPE

-549 VMQQVP
+549 VMEQIP
-555 PHLLP
+555 PQLLP
-560 GETSPL
+560 RDTSPL
-566 FIAQVLYR
+566 FIAQILYR
-574 MEQVGLAITLL
+574 MEQPMLAISLL
-585 EKVRQQQSESDK
+585 EQVRQQAEPER
-597 PSLAVLRRLGTLYMK
+597 PSLAISRLLGVLYVKLRT
-612 VRLYDKAL
+612 YDKAL

-632 PDTLYPM
+632 PDTLYPL
-639 IAWCLLMTQRW
+639 IAWCLMMTQRW

-664 DQLDSDSLELG
+664 DQLDKDSLELH
-675 YKELTPLLPALLTLI
+675 YKEFVPLLPVLLTLI
-690 GGDLHG
+690 GGDLQG

-701 DKLLA
+701 GKLLA
-706 STEEPQQKKLL
+706 TADEQQQKKLI
-717 SVYGECM
+717 SAYGECV
-724 YDLQQLGVP
+724 YDLMQLGVP
-733 SHLLELIQTWLHQR
+733 SHLLVLIHTWLHQR

>member
-7 YQLISEHQL
+7 YQLISDHQI
-16 APAVKLLGEQMQSH
+16 AAAVKLLGEQMQSH
-30 ARIPV
+30 VRIPV
-35 ELRDRY
+35 EQRDRY
-41 YSAKR
+41 HSAKR
-46 VLETMLQYLESPIQD
+46 ILETMLQYLESPIQD
-61 PELVANYSYLLRT
+61 PELEANYSYLLRT

-91 SNYEKQAKYYS
+91 PQYEKQANYYS
-102 LLLDNGGLAMV
+102 LLLDNGGLSMV

-126 DRPRYDELVKRLTMG
+126 DRPRYDELVTRLSMG
-141 LLYTQEWSSEV
+141 LLYTPEWSDEV
-152 ASSLDQLDDYVQQ
+152 ASSLDQLDDYIQQ

-173 ALLRSWHWGKLCWL
+173 SLLRSWHWGKLCWL
-187 LAKLVETRGEQQTM
+187 LAKLMKTQGEQTM

-215 IYNSRLALY
+215 LYSSRLALY
-224 EEQLPYTLQQIGEA
+224 EEQLPYTFQQIGEA
-238 ITLEEY
+238 ITIEEY

-257 PQVVEYVQK
+257 PQVVEYVQR

-288 DSSEPATFESVFG
+288 DREGPATFESVFG

-308 LVDDVQEGYEALKR
+308 LVDDVQDGYEALKR

-332 FATSSLLQGPFFDDE
+332 FATSSLLQGPFFDNE
-347 AHWLVPF
+347 AHWLIPF
-354 DLQHSSLAAV
+354 DLQHSSLGAV

-377 QIMTLLRESI
+377 QIITLLRESI

-421 NVINRTPYV
+421 NVINRTPYI
-430 RPQERRLLGAEEYTK
+430 RPQERRMLAADDYTK

-457 YTFIGAKV
+457 FAFIEAKV
-465 ATETPFEI
+465 AARTPFKML
-473 RFGKLNPFAQRQ
+473 FGQPNPFAQAQ
-485 TEELYDKHLE
+485 SEQLCDKHLD

-510 QAAIQFQIMRTTEPE
+510 QATIQVQLGRTSDPE

-549 VMQQVP
+549 VMQQIP
-555 PHLLP
+555 PQLLL
-560 GETSPL
+560 GDTSPL
-566 FIAQVLYR
+566 FIAQILYR
-574 MEQVGLAITLL
+574 MEQPMLAISLLEQVRQQAEPERPSLAITRLL
-585 EKVRQQQSESDK
+585 G
-597 PSLAVLRRLGTLYMK
+597 VLYVKLRT
-612 VRLYDKAL
+612 YDKAL

-632 PDTLYPM
+632 PDTLYPL
-639 IAWCLLMTQRW
+639 IAWCLMMTQRW

-664 DQLDSDSLELG
+664 DQLDKDSLELH
-675 YKELTPLLPALLTLI
+675 YKEFVPLLPVLLTLI
-690 GGDLHG
+690 GGDLQG

-701 DKLLA
+701 GKLLA
-706 STEEPQQKKLL
+706 TADEQQQKKLI
-717 SVYGECM
+717 SAYGECV
-724 YDLQQLGVP
+724 YDLMQLGVP
-733 SHLLELIQTWLHQR
+733 SHLLVLIHTWLHQR

>member
-7 YQLISEHQL
+7 YRLISEHQI
-16 APAVKLLGEQMQSH
+16 AQAVKLLGEQMQSH
-30 ARIPV
+30 VRIPV
-35 ELRDRY
+35 EQRDRY
-41 YSAKR
+41 HSAKR
-46 VLETMLQYLESPIQD
+46 ILETMLQYLESPIQD
-61 PELVANYSYLLRT
+61 PELVTNYSYLLRT

-79 DALRDSE
+79 DALRDTE
-86 WLAQS
+86 WVAQS
-91 SNYEKQAKYYS
+91 PQYEKQSNYYA

-126 DRPRYDELVKRLTMG
+126 DRSRYDELVKRLTMG
-141 LLYTQEWSSEV
+141 LLYTQEWSDEV
-152 ASSLDQLDDYVQQ
+152 ATALDQLDDYIQQ

-187 LAKLVETRGEQQTM
+187 LAKLMETRGQQTM

-215 IYNSRLALY
+215 LYSSRLALY
-224 EEQLPYTLQQIGEA
+224 EEQLPYKPQQIGEA

-288 DSSEPATFESVFG
+288 DSEEPATFESVFG

-308 LVDDVQEGYEALKR
+308 LVGDVQEGYEALKR

-332 FATSSLLQGPFFDDE
+332 FATSSLLQGPFFEDE

-354 DLQHSSLAAV
+354 DLQHSSLGAV

-400 RISQLPGQ
+400 RISQLPGH

-414 QGVLAME
+414 QGILAME
-421 NVINRTPYV
+421 NVINRTPYI
-430 RPQERRLLGAEEYTK
+430 RPQERRTLEAEDYTK

-457 YTFIGAKV
+457 FTFIEAKV
-465 ATETPFEI
+465 AAKTPFMMH
-473 RFGKLNPFAQRQ
+473 FGQPNPFAQAQ
-485 TEELYDKHLE
+485 SEQLCDKHLD

-510 QAAIQFQIMRTTEPE
+510 QAAIQFQLGRTSEPE

-549 VMQQVP
+549 VMQQIP
-555 PHLLP
+555 PQLLS
-560 GETSPL
+560 GDTSPL
-566 FIAQVLYR
+566 FIAQILYR
-574 MEQVGLAITLL
+574 MEQPMLAISLL
-585 EKVRQQQSESDK
+585 EQVRQQADPEK
-597 PSLAVLRRLGTLYMK
+597 PALAISRLLGVLYVKLRI
-612 VRLYDKAL
+612 YDKAL

-632 PDTLYPM
+632 PDTLYPL
-639 IAWCLLMTQRW
+639 IAWCLMMTQRW
-650 DEAKAYASRPVTSY
+650 EEAKAYASRSVNSY
-664 DQLDSDSLELG
+664 DQLGKDSLELQ
-675 YKELTPLLPALLTLI
+675 YKEFVPLLPALFTLV
-690 GGDLHG
+690 GGDLQG

-701 DKLLA
+701 GKLLA
-706 STEEPQQKKLL
+706 SADEQQQKRFI
-717 SVYGECM
+717 SAYGECM
-724 YDLQQLGVP
+724 YDLRQLGVP
-733 SHLLELIQTWLHQR
+733 SHLLELIQTWIHQR

>member
-7 YQLISEHQL
+7 YQLISDHQI
-16 APAVKLLGEQMQSH
+16 AAAVKLLGEQMQSH
-30 ARIPV
+30 VRIPV
-35 ELRDRY
+35 EQRDRY
-41 YSAKR
+41 HSAKR
-46 VLETMLQYLESPIQD
+46 ILETMLQYLESPIQD
-61 PELVANYSYLLRT
+61 PELEANYSYLLRT

-91 SNYEKQAKYYS
+91 PQYEKQANYYS

-113 VEQLTLQSNLATV
+113 VEQLTLQSNLSTV

-141 LLYTQEWSSEV
+141 LLYTQEWSDEV
-152 ASSLDQLDDYVQQ
+152 ASSLDQLDDYIQQ

-173 ALLRSWHWGKLCWL
+173 ALLRTWHWGKLCWL
-187 LAKLVETRGEQQTM
+187 LAKLMETQGEQTM
-201 VRIRAVVGVLLVGE
+201 VRIRTIVGVLLVGE
-215 IYNSRLALY
+215 LYNSRLALY

-288 DSSEPATFESVFG
+288 DSTEPATFESVFG

-308 LVDDVQEGYEALKR
+308 LVDDVQDGYEALKR

-332 FATSSLLQGPFFDDE
+332 FATNSLLQGPFFEDE
-347 AHWLVPF
+347 THWLIPF

-421 NVINRTPYV
+421 NVINRTPYI
-430 RPQERRLLGAEEYTK
+430 RPQERRMLAADDYTK

-457 YTFIGAKV
+457 FAFIEAKV
-465 ATETPFEI
+465 AARTPFKML
-473 RFGKLNPFAQRQ
+473 FGQPNPFAQAQ
-485 TEELYDKHLE
+485 SEQLCDKHLD

-510 QAAIQFQIMRTTEPE
+510 QATIQVQLGRTSDPE

-549 VMQQVP
+549 VMQQIP
-555 PHLLP
+555 PQLLP
-560 GETSPL
+560 RDTSPL
-566 FIAQVLYR
+566 FIAQILYR
-574 MEQVGLAITLL
+574 MEQPMLAISLL
-585 EKVRQQQSESDK
+585 EQVRQQAEPER
-597 PSLAVLRRLGTLYMK
+597 PSLAISRLLGVLYVKLRT
-612 VRLYDKAL
+612 YDKAL

-632 PDTLYPM
+632 PDTLYPL
-639 IAWCLLMTQRW
+639 IAWCLMMTQRW

-664 DQLDSDSLELG
+664 DQLDKDSLELH
-675 YKELTPLLPALLTLI
+675 YKEFVPLLPVLLTLI
-690 GGDLHG
+690 GGDLQG

-701 DKLLA
+701 GKLLA
-706 STEEPQQKKLL
+706 TADEQQKKKLI
-717 SVYGECM
+717 SAYGECV
-724 YDLQQLGVP
+724 YDLMQLGVP
-733 SHLLELIQTWLHQR
+733 SHLLVLIHTWLHQR

>member
-7 YQLISEHQL
+7 YQLISEHQI
-16 APAVKLLGEQMQSH
+16 AQAVKLLGEQMQSH
-30 ARIPV
+30 VRIPV
-35 ELRDRY
+35 EQRDRY
-41 YSAKR
+41 HSAKR
-46 VLETMLQYLESPIQD
+46 ILETMLQYLESPIQD
-61 PELVANYSYLLRT
+61 PELATNYSYLLRT

-79 DALRDSE
+79 DALRDTE
-86 WLAQS
+86 WVAQS
-91 SNYEKQAKYYS
+91 PQYEKQSNYYA

-141 LLYTQEWSSEV
+141 LLYTQEWSDEV
-152 ASSLDQLDDYVQQ
+152 ATSLDQLDDYIQQ

-187 LAKLVETRGEQQTM
+187 LAKLMETRGEQTM

-215 IYNSRLALY
+215 LYSSRLALY
-224 EEQLPYTLQQIGEA
+224 EEQLPYKPQQIGEA

-288 DSSEPATFESVFG
+288 DSEEPATFESVFG

-308 LVDDVQEGYEALKR
+308 LVGDVQEGYEALKR

-332 FATSSLLQGPFFDDE
+332 FATSSLLQGPFFEDE

-354 DLQHSSLAAV
+354 DLQHSSLGAV

-421 NVINRTPYV
+421 NVINRTPYI
-430 RPQERRLLGAEEYTK
+430 RPQERRTLEADDYTK

-457 YTFIGAKV
+457 FTFIEAKV
-465 ATETPFEI
+465 AAKTPFMMH
-473 RFGKLNPFAQRQ
+473 FGQPNPFAQAQ
-485 TEELYDKHLE
+485 SEQLCDKHLD

-510 QAAIQFQIMRTTEPE
+510 QAAIQFQLGRTSEPE

-549 VMQQVP
+549 VMQQIP
-555 PHLLP
+555 PQLLS
-560 GETSPL
+560 GDTSPL
-566 FIAQVLYR
+566 FIAQILYR
-574 MEQVGLAITLL
+574 MEQPMLAISLL
-585 EKVRQQQSESDK
+585 EQVRQQADPEK
-597 PSLAVLRRLGTLYMK
+597 TSLAISRLLGVLYVKLRI
-612 VRLYDKAL
+612 YDKAL

-632 PDTLYPM
+632 HDTLYPL
-639 IAWCLLMTQRW
+639 IAWCLMMTQRW
-650 DEAKAYASRPVTSY
+650 EEAKAYASRPVTSY
-664 DQLDSDSLELG
+664 DQLGKDSLELQ
-675 YKELTPLLPALLTLI
+675 YKEFVPLLPALFTLV
-690 GGDLHG
+690 GGDLQG

-701 DKLLA
+701 GKLLA
-706 STEEPQQKKLL
+706 LADEQQQKRFI
-717 SVYGECM
+717 SAYGECM
-724 YDLQQLGVP
+724 YDLRQLGVP

>member
-7 YQLISEHQL
+7 YQLISDHQI
-16 APAVKLLGEQMQSH
+16 AAAVKLLGEQMQSH
-30 ARIPV
+30 VRIPV
-35 ELRDRY
+35 EQRDRY
-41 YSAKR
+41 HSAKR
-46 VLETMLQYLESPIQD
+46 ILETMLQYLESPIQD
-61 PELVANYSYLLRT
+61 PELEANYSYLLRT

-91 SNYEKQAKYYS
+91 PQYEKQANYYS

-113 VEQLTLQSNLATV
+113 VEQLTLQSNLSTV

-141 LLYTQEWSSEV
+141 LLYTQEWSDEV
-152 ASSLDQLDDYVQQ
+152 ASSLDQLDDYIQQ

-173 ALLRSWHWGKLCWL
+173 ALLRTWHWGKLCWL
-187 LAKLVETRGEQQTM
+187 LAKLMETQGEQTM
-201 VRIRAVVGVLLVGE
+201 VRIRTIVGVLLVGE
-215 IYNSRLALY
+215 LYNSRLALY

-288 DSSEPATFESVFG
+288 DSTEPATFESVFG

-308 LVDDVQEGYEALKR
+308 LVDDVQDGYEALKR

-332 FATSSLLQGPFFDDE
+332 FATNSLLQGPFFEDE
-347 AHWLVPF
+347 THWLIPF

-421 NVINRTPYV
+421 NVINRTPYI
-430 RPQERRLLGAEEYTK
+430 RPQERRMLAADDYTK

-457 YTFIGAKV
+457 FAFIEAKV
-465 ATETPFEI
+465 AARTPFKML
-473 RFGKLNPFAQRQ
+473 FGQPNPFAQAQ
-485 TEELYDKHLE
+485 SEQLCDKHLD

-510 QAAIQFQIMRTTEPE
+510 QATIQVQLGRTSDPE

-549 VMQQVP
+549 VMQQIP
-555 PHLLP
+555 PQLLP
-560 GETSPL
+560 RDTSPL
-566 FIAQVLYR
+566 FIAQIIYR
-574 MEQVGLAITLL
+574 MEQPMLAISLL
-585 EKVRQQQSESDK
+585 EQVRQQAESER
-597 PSLAVLRRLGTLYMK
+597 PSLAISRLLGVLYVKLRT
-612 VRLYDKAL
+612 YDKAL

-632 PDTLYPM
+632 PDTLYPL
-639 IAWCLLMTQRW
+639 IAWCLMMTQRW

-664 DQLDSDSLELG
+664 DQLDKDSLELH
-675 YKELTPLLPALLTLI
+675 YKEFVPLLPVLLTLI
-690 GGDLHG
+690 GGDLQG

-701 DKLLA
+701 GKLL
-706 STEEPQQKKLL
+706 STADEHQQKKLI
-717 SVYGECM
+717 SAYGECV
-724 YDLQQLGVP
+724 YDLMQLGVP
-733 SHLLELIQTWLHQR
+733 SHLLVLIHTWLHQR
-747 INTF
+747 VNTF